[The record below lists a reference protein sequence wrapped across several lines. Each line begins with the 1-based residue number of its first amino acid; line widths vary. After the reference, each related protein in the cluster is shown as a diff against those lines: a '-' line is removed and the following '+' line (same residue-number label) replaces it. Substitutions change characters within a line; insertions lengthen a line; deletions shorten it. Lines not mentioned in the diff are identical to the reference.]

1 MKRILK
7 YLKPYTLAIICVVIL
22 VFFQSQSE
30 LALPDYMSNIVTY
43 GIQFGGIEDTNV
55 MALTKDTY
63 QKVILLSGDENI
75 QEAFEKIEV
84 NSNSK
89 LIEKYP
95 LLSQEDIYVKK
106 EHVNVDL
113 TDELFIISALN
124 NYAIE
129 LPANTTIEQ
138 LLQDEQTKDL
148 IITKIHEATSNLT
161 TENIQQVSLMAVKNE
176 YQLLGM
182 NTFAIQMNY
191 ILKEGGYMLLIAL
204 LCSACA
210 IGGGY
215 LSSKVAISSTKKL
228 RKDVFEKV
236 QNFSTNE
243 YSKFSCASLITRTTN
258 DIQQVQQI
266 IQMMLRIVLFA
277 PMMGIGSLIKVFRYP
292 QMLWILAVCIIIII
306 TIFVITF
313 TITMPKFSKIQKT
326 VDKINLILRE
336 FLDGMLVI
344 RAFNTQKY
352 EEERFNEANKDI
364 TKLNL
369 FVNRVMS
376 SVMPLITFVMNG
388 VTVVIVWVAATQ
400 IDKGVMEIGSMLAFI
415 QYAMHVLMSF
425 MIVAMISIMIP
436 RSAISAKRIFEVLDT
451 DLSIVDPLEPK
462 VLSDNNQIIFDHV
475 SFKYPNAQEDVLTDI
490 NFTADPGETIA
501 FIGSTGSGKSTLI
514 NLIPRFYDV
523 TCGSITIGGIDIR
536 DIKQEDLRAK
546 IGYVPQKGILF
557 SGDIESNLRFA
568 DENASMENINT
579 AIEVSQSKEFID
591 NKPEGIKYSIAQGG
605 TNVSGGQKQRLS
617 IARAITKQPAIYIF
631 DDSFSALDYKTDAA
645 LRQALQKLVDKTN
658 AMVFIVAQRI
668 STIMHADKIIV
679 LDEGKMVGI
688 GKHEELLENCP
699 VYKEIALSQL
709 SKEELA

>member
-1 MKRILK
+1 MKRIIK
-7 YLKPYTLAIICVVIL
+7 YLKPYTLAIICVIIL

-30 LALPDYMSNIVTY
+30 LALPDRMSNIVTY

-55 MALTKDTY
+55 MALTADTY
-63 QKVILLSGDENI
+63 QKVILLSDDENI
-75 QEAFEKIEV
+75 SEAFDKVEA

-95 LLSQEDIYVKK
+95 LLSIEDIYIRKDNI
-106 EHVNVDL
+106 NVDL

-124 NYAIE
+124 NYPQDNIY
-129 LPANTTIEQ
+129 Q
-138 LLQDEQTKDL
+138 LLQDEQTKQK
-148 IITKIHEATSNLT
+148 IINDIHEASSNLT
-161 TENIQQVSLMAVKNE
+161 SDNIKQVALMYIQHE

-182 NTFAIQMNY
+182 NTFAIQMGY

-204 LCSACA
+204 LCSMCA

-215 LSSKVAISSTKKL
+215 LSSKVAIASTKKL

-236 QNFSTNE
+236 QSFSTSE

-266 IQMMLRIVLFA
+266 IQMLLRIVLFA

-292 QMLWILAVCIIIII
+292 QMLWILALCIVIIILVFIM
-306 TIFVITF
+306 TF
-313 TITMPKFSKIQKT
+313 ALTMPKFSKIQKT

-344 RAFNTQKY
+344 RAFNTQEY
-352 EEERFNEANKDI
+352 EEERFDEANKAI
-364 TKLNL
+364 TSLNL

-376 SVMPLITFVMNG
+376 SVMPLITFIMNAI
-388 VTVVIVWVAATQ
+388 TVIIVWVAATQ

-451 DLSIVDPLEPK
+451 ELSITDPKEPK
-462 VLSDNNQIIFDHV
+462 HLNDNKQIIFDHV
-475 SFKYPNAQEDVLTDI
+475 SFKYPNAQDEVLSDI
-490 NFTADPGETIA
+490 SFTVDPGETIA

-514 NLIPRFYDV
+514 NLLPRFYDV
-523 TCGSITIGGIDIR
+523 TSGAITIGGIN
-536 DIKQEDLRAK
+536 IKDVSQKELRSR
-546 IGYVPQKGILF
+546 IGYIPQKAILF

-568 DENASMENINT
+568 DENASMDNINT

-591 NKPEGIKYSIAQGG
+591 SKKEGLKYNIAQGG

-617 IARAITKQPAIYIF
+617 IARAITKQPDIYIF
-631 DDSFSALDYKTDAA
+631 DDSFSALDYKTDVA
-645 LRQALQKLVDKTN
+645 LRQALNKLVEQSH

-679 LDEGKMVGI
+679 LDEGKMAGI
-688 GKHEELLENCP
+688 GTHEQLLKNCP

-709 SKEELA
+709 SLEELE

>member
-1 MKRILK
+1 MKRIIK
-7 YLKPYTLAIICVVIL
+7 YLKPYTLAIICVIIL

-30 LALPDYMSNIVTY
+30 LALPDRMSNIVTY

-55 MALTKDTY
+55 MALTADTY
-63 QKVILLSGDENI
+63 QKVILLSDDENI
-75 QEAFEKIEV
+75 SEAFDKVEA

-95 LLSQEDIYVKK
+95 LLSIEDIYIRKDNI
-106 EHVNVDL
+106 NVDL

-124 NYAIE
+124 NYPQDNIY
-129 LPANTTIEQ
+129 Q
-138 LLQDEQTKDL
+138 LLQDEQTKQK
-148 IITKIHEATSNLT
+148 IINDIYEQSSNLT
-161 TENIQQVSLMAVKNE
+161 NDNIKQVALMYIQHE

-182 NTFAIQMNY
+182 NTFAIQMGY

-204 LCSACA
+204 LCSICA

-215 LSSKVAISSTKKL
+215 LSSKVAIASTKKL

-236 QNFSTNE
+236 QSFSTSE

-266 IQMMLRIVLFA
+266 IQMLLRIVLFA

-292 QMLWILAVCIIIII
+292 QMLWILALCIVIIILVFIM
-306 TIFVITF
+306 TF
-313 TITMPKFSKIQKT
+313 ALTMPKFSKIQKT

-344 RAFNTQKY
+344 RAFNTQEY
-352 EEERFNEANKDI
+352 EEERFDEANKAI
-364 TKLNL
+364 TSLNL

-376 SVMPLITFVMNG
+376 SVMPLITFIMNAI
-388 VTVVIVWVAATQ
+388 TIIIVWVAATQ

-451 DLSIVDPLEPK
+451 ELSITDPKEPK
-462 VLSDNNQIIFDHV
+462 HLNDNKQIIFDHV
-475 SFKYPNAQEDVLTDI
+475 SFKYPNAQDEVLSDI
-490 NFTADPGETIA
+490 SFTVDPGETIA

-514 NLIPRFYDV
+514 NLLPRFYDV
-523 TCGSITIGGIDIR
+523 TSGAITIGGIN
-536 DIKQEDLRAK
+536 IKDVSQRELRSR
-546 IGYVPQKGILF
+546 IGYIPQKAILF

-568 DENASMENINT
+568 DENASMDNINT

-591 NKPEGIKYSIAQGG
+591 SKKEGLKYNIAQGG

-617 IARAITKQPAIYIF
+617 IARAITKQPDIYIF
-631 DDSFSALDYKTDAA
+631 DDSFSALDYKTDVA
-645 LRQALQKLVDKTN
+645 LRQALNKLVEQSH

-679 LDEGKMVGI
+679 LDEGKMAGI
-688 GKHEELLENCP
+688 GTHEQLLKNCP

-709 SKEELA
+709 SLEELE

>member
-1 MKRILK
+1 MKRIIK
-7 YLKPYTLAIICVVIL
+7 YLKPYTLAIICVIIL

-30 LALPDYMSNIVTY
+30 LALPDRMSNIVTY

-55 MALTKDTY
+55 MALTADTY
-63 QKVILLSGDENI
+63 QKVILLSDDENI
-75 QEAFEKIEV
+75 SEAFVKV
-84 NSNSK
+84 QANSNSK

-95 LLSQEDIYVKK
+95 LLSIEDIYVRKDNI
-106 EHVNVDL
+106 NVDL

-124 NYAIE
+124 NYPQDNIY
-129 LPANTTIEQ
+129 Q
-138 LLQDEQTKDL
+138 LLQDEQTKQK
-148 IITKIHEATSNLT
+148 IINDIYEQSSNLT
-161 TENIQQVSLMAVKNE
+161 NDNIKQVALMYIQHE

-182 NTFAIQMNY
+182 NTFAIQMGY

-204 LCSACA
+204 LCSICA

-215 LSSKVAISSTKKL
+215 LSSKVAIASTKKL

-236 QNFSTNE
+236 QSFSTSE

-266 IQMMLRIVLFA
+266 IQMLLRIVLFA

-292 QMLWILAVCIIIII
+292 QMLWILALCIVIIILVFIM
-306 TIFVITF
+306 TF
-313 TITMPKFSKIQKT
+313 ALTMPKFSKIQKT

-352 EEERFNEANKDI
+352 EEERFDEANKTI
-364 TKLNL
+364 TSLNL

-376 SVMPLITFVMNG
+376 SVMPLITFIMNAI
-388 VTVVIVWVAATQ
+388 TIIIVWVAATQ

-451 DLSIVDPLEPK
+451 ELSITDPKEPK
-462 VLSDNNQIIFDHV
+462 HLNDNKQIIFDHV
-475 SFKYPNAQEDVLTDI
+475 SFKYPNAQDEVLSDI
-490 NFTADPGETIA
+490 SFTVDPGETIA

-514 NLIPRFYDV
+514 NLLPRFYDV
-523 TCGSITIGGIDIR
+523 TSGAITIGGIN
-536 DIKQEDLRAK
+536 IKDVSQKELRSR
-546 IGYVPQKGILF
+546 IGYIPQKAILF

-568 DENASMENINT
+568 DENASMDNINT

-591 NKPEGIKYSIAQGG
+591 SKKEGLKYNIAQGG

-617 IARAITKQPAIYIF
+617 IARAITKQPDIYIF
-631 DDSFSALDYKTDAA
+631 DDSFSALDYKTDVA
-645 LRQALQKLVDKTN
+645 LRQALNKLVEQSH

-679 LDEGKMVGI
+679 LDEGKMAGI
-688 GKHEELLENCP
+688 GTHEQLLKNCP

-709 SKEELA
+709 SLEELE

>member
-1 MKRILK
+1 MKRIIK
-7 YLKPYTLAIICVVIL
+7 YLKPYTLAIICVIIL

-30 LALPDYMSNIVTY
+30 LALPDRMSNIVTY

-55 MALTKDTY
+55 MALTADTY
-63 QKVILLSGDENI
+63 QKVILLSDDENI
-75 QEAFEKIEV
+75 SEAFVKV
-84 NSNSK
+84 QANSNSK

-95 LLSQEDIYVKK
+95 LLSIEDIYVRKDNI
-106 EHVNVDL
+106 NVDL

-124 NYAIE
+124 NYPQDNIY
-129 LPANTTIEQ
+129 Q
-138 LLQDEQTKDL
+138 LLQDEQTKQK
-148 IITKIHEATSNLT
+148 IINDIYEQSSNLT
-161 TENIQQVSLMAVKNE
+161 NDNIKQVALMYIQHE

-182 NTFAIQMNY
+182 NTFAIQMGY

-204 LCSACA
+204 LCSICA

-215 LSSKVAISSTKKL
+215 LSSKVAIASTKKL

-236 QNFSTNE
+236 QSFSTSE

-266 IQMMLRIVLFA
+266 IQMLLRIVLFA

-292 QMLWILAVCIIIII
+292 QMLWILALCIVIIILVFIM
-306 TIFVITF
+306 TF
-313 TITMPKFSKIQKT
+313 ALTMPKFSKIQKT

-344 RAFNTQKY
+344 RAFNTQEY
-352 EEERFNEANKDI
+352 EEERFDEANKAI
-364 TKLNL
+364 TSLNL

-376 SVMPLITFVMNG
+376 SVMPLITFIMNAI
-388 VTVVIVWVAATQ
+388 TVIIVWVAATQ

-451 DLSIVDPLEPK
+451 ELSITDPKEPK
-462 VLSDNNQIIFDHV
+462 HLNDNKQIIFDHV
-475 SFKYPNAQEDVLTDI
+475 SFKYPNAQDEVLSDI
-490 NFTADPGETIA
+490 SFTVDPGETIA

-514 NLIPRFYDV
+514 NLLPRFYDV
-523 TCGSITIGGIDIR
+523 TSGAITIGGIN
-536 DIKQEDLRAK
+536 IKDVSQRELRSR
-546 IGYVPQKGILF
+546 IGYIPQKAILF

-568 DENASMENINT
+568 DENASMDNINT

-591 NKPEGIKYSIAQGG
+591 SKKEGLKYNIAQGG

-617 IARAITKQPAIYIF
+617 IARAITKQPDIYIF
-631 DDSFSALDYKTDAA
+631 DDSFSALDYKTDVA
-645 LRQALQKLVDKTN
+645 LRQALNKLVEQSH

-679 LDEGKMVGI
+679 LDEGKMAGI
-688 GKHEELLENCP
+688 GTHEQLLKNCP

-709 SKEELA
+709 SLEELE

>member
-1 MKRILK
+1 MKRIIK
-7 YLKPYTLAIICVVIL
+7 YLKPYTLAIICVIIL

-30 LALPDYMSNIVTY
+30 LALPDRMSNIVTY

-55 MALTKDTY
+55 MALTADTY
-63 QKVILLSGDENI
+63 QKVILLSDDENI
-75 QEAFEKIEV
+75 SEAFVKV
-84 NSNSK
+84 QANSNSK

-95 LLSQEDIYVKK
+95 LLSIEDIYVRKDNI
-106 EHVNVDL
+106 NVDL

-124 NYAIE
+124 NYPQDNIY
-129 LPANTTIEQ
+129 Q
-138 LLQDEQTKDL
+138 LLQDEQTKQK
-148 IITKIHEATSNLT
+148 IINDIYEQSSNLT
-161 TENIQQVSLMAVKNE
+161 NDNIKQVALMYIQHE

-182 NTFAIQMNY
+182 NTFAIQMGY

-204 LCSACA
+204 LCSICA

-215 LSSKVAISSTKKL
+215 LSSKVAIASTKKL

-236 QNFSTNE
+236 QSFSTSE

-266 IQMMLRIVLFA
+266 IQMLLRIVLFA

-292 QMLWILAVCIIIII
+292 QMLWILALCIVIIILVFIM
-306 TIFVITF
+306 TF
-313 TITMPKFSKIQKT
+313 ALTMPKFSKIQKT

-344 RAFNTQKY
+344 RAFNTQEY
-352 EEERFNEANKDI
+352 EEERFDEANKAI
-364 TKLNL
+364 TSLNL

-376 SVMPLITFVMNG
+376 SVMPLITFIMNAI
-388 VTVVIVWVAATQ
+388 TVIIVWVAATQ

-451 DLSIVDPLEPK
+451 ELSITDPKEPK
-462 VLSDNNQIIFDHV
+462 HLNDNKQIIFDHV
-475 SFKYPNAQEDVLTDI
+475 SFKYPNAQDEVLSDI
-490 NFTADPGETIA
+490 SFTVDPGETIA

-514 NLIPRFYDV
+514 NLLPRFYDV
-523 TCGSITIGGIDIR
+523 TSGAINIGGIN
-536 DIKQEDLRAK
+536 IKDVSQKELRSR
-546 IGYVPQKGILF
+546 IGYIPQKAILF

-568 DENASMENINT
+568 DENASMDNINT

-591 NKPEGIKYSIAQGG
+591 SKKEGLKYNIAQGG

-617 IARAITKQPAIYIF
+617 IARAITKQPDIYIF
-631 DDSFSALDYKTDAA
+631 DDSFSALDYKTDVA
-645 LRQALQKLVDKTN
+645 LRQALNKLVEQSH

-679 LDEGKMVGI
+679 LDEGKMAGI
-688 GKHEELLENCP
+688 GTHEQLLKNCP

-709 SKEELA
+709 SLEELE

>member
-1 MKRILK
+1 MKRIIK
-7 YLKPYTLAIICVVIL
+7 YLKPYTLAIICVIIL

-30 LALPDYMSNIVTY
+30 LALPDRMSNIVTY

-55 MALTKDTY
+55 MALTADTY
-63 QKVILLSGDENI
+63 QKVILLSDDENI
-75 QEAFEKIEV
+75 SEAFDKVEA

-95 LLSQEDIYVKK
+95 LLSIEDIYVRKDNI
-106 EHVNVDL
+106 NVDL

-124 NYAIE
+124 NYPQDNIY
-129 LPANTTIEQ
+129 Q
-138 LLQDEQTKDL
+138 LLQDEQTKQK
-148 IITKIHEATSNLT
+148 IINDIYEQSSNLT
-161 TENIQQVSLMAVKNE
+161 NDNIKQVALMYIQHE

-182 NTFAIQMNY
+182 NTFAIQMGY

-204 LCSACA
+204 LCSMCA

-215 LSSKVAISSTKKL
+215 LSSKVAIASTKKL

-236 QNFSTNE
+236 QSFSTSE

-266 IQMMLRIVLFA
+266 IQMLLRIVLFA

-292 QMLWILAVCIIIII
+292 QMLWILALCIVIIILVFIM
-306 TIFVITF
+306 TF
-313 TITMPKFSKIQKT
+313 ALTMPKFSKIQKT

-344 RAFNTQKY
+344 RAFNTQEY
-352 EEERFNEANKDI
+352 EEERFDEANKAI
-364 TKLNL
+364 TSLNL

-376 SVMPLITFVMNG
+376 SVMPLITFIMNAI
-388 VTVVIVWVAATQ
+388 TIIIVWVAATQ

-451 DLSIVDPLEPK
+451 ELSITDPKEPK
-462 VLSDNNQIIFDHV
+462 HLNDNKQIIFDHV
-475 SFKYPNAQEDVLTDI
+475 SFKYPNAQDEVLSDI
-490 NFTADPGETIA
+490 SFTVDPGETIA

-514 NLIPRFYDV
+514 NLLPRFYDV
-523 TCGSITIGGIDIR
+523 TSGAITIGGIN
-536 DIKQEDLRAK
+536 IKDVSQRELRSR
-546 IGYVPQKGILF
+546 IGYIPQKAILF

-568 DENASMENINT
+568 DENASMDNINT

-591 NKPEGIKYSIAQGG
+591 SKKEGLKYNIAQGG

-617 IARAITKQPAIYIF
+617 IARAITKQPDIYIF
-631 DDSFSALDYKTDAA
+631 DDSFSALDYKTDVA
-645 LRQALQKLVDKTN
+645 LRQALNKLVEQSH

-679 LDEGKMVGI
+679 LDEGKMAGI
-688 GKHEELLENCP
+688 GTHEQLLKNCP

-709 SKEELA
+709 SLEELE

>member
-1 MKRILK
+1 MKRIIK
-7 YLKPYTLAIICVVIL
+7 YLKPYTLAIICVIIL

-30 LALPDYMSNIVTY
+30 LALPDRMSNIVTY
-43 GIQFGGIEDTNV
+43 GIQFDGIEDTNV
-55 MALTKDTY
+55 MALTADTY
-63 QKVILLSGDENI
+63 QKVILLSDDENI
-75 QEAFEKIEV
+75 SEAFDKVEA

-95 LLSQEDIYVKK
+95 LLSIEDIYIRKDNI
-106 EHVNVDL
+106 NVDL

-124 NYAIE
+124 NYPQDNIY
-129 LPANTTIEQ
+129 Q
-138 LLQDEQTKDL
+138 LLQDEQTKQK
-148 IITKIHEATSNLT
+148 IINDIYEQSSNLT
-161 TENIQQVSLMAVKNE
+161 NDNIKQVALMYIQHE

-182 NTFAIQMNY
+182 NTFAIQMGY

-204 LCSACA
+204 LCSICA

-215 LSSKVAISSTKKL
+215 LSSKVAIASTKKL

-236 QNFSTNE
+236 QSFSTSE

-266 IQMMLRIVLFA
+266 IQMLLRIVLFA

-292 QMLWILAVCIIIII
+292 QMLWILALCIVIIILVFIM
-306 TIFVITF
+306 TF
-313 TITMPKFSKIQKT
+313 ALTMPKFSKIQKT

-344 RAFNTQKY
+344 RAFNTQEY
-352 EEERFNEANKDI
+352 EEERFDEANKAI
-364 TKLNL
+364 TSLNL

-376 SVMPLITFVMNG
+376 SVMPLITFIMNAI
-388 VTVVIVWVAATQ
+388 TIIIVWVAATQ

-451 DLSIVDPLEPK
+451 ELSITDPKEPK
-462 VLSDNNQIIFDHV
+462 HLNDNKQIIFDHV
-475 SFKYPNAQEDVLTDI
+475 SFKYPNAQDEVLSDI
-490 NFTADPGETIA
+490 SFTVDPGETIA

-514 NLIPRFYDV
+514 NLLPRFYDV
-523 TCGSITIGGIDIR
+523 TSGAITIGGIN
-536 DIKQEDLRAK
+536 IKDVSQKELRSR
-546 IGYVPQKGILF
+546 IGYIPQKAILF

-568 DENASMENINT
+568 DENASMDNINT

-591 NKPEGIKYSIAQGG
+591 SKKEGLKYNIAQGG

-617 IARAITKQPAIYIF
+617 IARAITKQPDIYIF
-631 DDSFSALDYKTDAA
+631 DDSFSALDYKTDVA
-645 LRQALQKLVDKTN
+645 LRQALNKLVEQSH

-679 LDEGKMVGI
+679 LDEGKMAGI
-688 GKHEELLENCP
+688 GTHEQLLKNCP

-709 SKEELA
+709 SLEELE

>member
-1 MKRILK
+1 MKRIIK
-7 YLKPYTLAIICVVIL
+7 YLKPYTLAIICVIIL

-30 LALPDYMSNIVTY
+30 LALPDRMSNIVTY

-55 MALTKDTY
+55 MALTADTY
-63 QKVILLSGDENI
+63 QKVILLSDDENI
-75 QEAFEKIEV
+75 SEAFDKVEA

-95 LLSQEDIYVKK
+95 LLSIEDIYIRKDNI
-106 EHVNVDL
+106 NVDL

-124 NYAIE
+124 NYPQDNIY
-129 LPANTTIEQ
+129 Q
-138 LLQDEQTKDL
+138 LLQDEQTKQKFIND
-148 IITKIHEATSNLT
+148 IHEASSNLT
-161 TENIQQVSLMAVKNE
+161 SDNIKQVALMYIQHE

-182 NTFAIQMNY
+182 NTFAIQMGY

-204 LCSACA
+204 LCSICA

-215 LSSKVAISSTKKL
+215 LSSKVAIASTKKL

-236 QNFSTNE
+236 QSFSTSE

-266 IQMMLRIVLFA
+266 IQMLLRIVLFA

-292 QMLWILAVCIIIII
+292 QMLWILALCIFIIIL
-306 TIFVITF
+306 IFIMTF
-313 TITMPKFSKIQKT
+313 ALTMPKFSKIQKT

-344 RAFNTQKY
+344 RAFNTQEY
-352 EEERFNEANKDI
+352 EEERFDEANKAI
-364 TKLNL
+364 TSLNL

-376 SVMPLITFVMNG
+376 SVMPLITLIMNAI
-388 VTVVIVWVAATQ
+388 TVIIVWVAATQ

-451 DLSIVDPLEPK
+451 EFSIKDPKEPK
-462 VLSDNNQIIFDHV
+462 HLNDNKQIIFDHV
-475 SFKYPNAQEDVLTDI
+475 SFKYPNAQDEVLSDI
-490 NFTADPGETIA
+490 SFTVDPGETIA

-514 NLIPRFYDV
+514 NLLPRFYDV
-523 TCGSITIGGIDIR
+523 TSGAITIGGIN
-536 DIKQEDLRAK
+536 IKDVSQKELRSR
-546 IGYVPQKGILF
+546 IGYIPQKAVLF

-568 DENASMENINT
+568 DENASMDNINT

-591 NKPEGIKYSIAQGG
+591 SKKEGLKYNIAQGG

-617 IARAITKQPAIYIF
+617 IARAITKQPDIYIF
-631 DDSFSALDYKTDAA
+631 DDSFSALDYKTDVA
-645 LRQALQKLVDKTN
+645 LRQALNKLVEQSH

-679 LDEGKMVGI
+679 LDEGKMAGI
-688 GKHEELLENCP
+688 GTHEQLLKNCP

-709 SKEELA
+709 SLEELE

>member
-1 MKRILK
+1 MKRIIK
-7 YLKPYTLAIICVVIL
+7 YLKPYTLAIICVIIL

-30 LALPDYMSNIVTY
+30 LALPDRMSNIVTY

-55 MALTKDTY
+55 MALTADTY
-63 QKVILLSGDENI
+63 QKVILLSDDENI
-75 QEAFEKIEV
+75 SEAFDKVEA

-95 LLSQEDIYVKK
+95 LLSIEDIYIRKDNI
-106 EHVNVDL
+106 NVDL

-124 NYAIE
+124 NYPQDNIY
-129 LPANTTIEQ
+129 Q
-138 LLQDEQTKDL
+138 LLQDEQTKQK
-148 IITKIHEATSNLT
+148 IINDIYEQSSNLT
-161 TENIQQVSLMAVKNE
+161 NDNIKQVALMYIQHE

-182 NTFAIQMNY
+182 NTFAIQMGY

-204 LCSACA
+204 LCSMCA

-215 LSSKVAISSTKKL
+215 LSSKVAIASTKKL

-236 QNFSTNE
+236 QSFSTSE

-266 IQMMLRIVLFA
+266 IQMLLRIVLFA

-292 QMLWILAVCIIIII
+292 QMLWILALCIVIIILVFIM
-306 TIFVITF
+306 TF
-313 TITMPKFSKIQKT
+313 ALTMPKFSKIQKT

-344 RAFNTQKY
+344 RAFNTQEY
-352 EEERFNEANKDI
+352 EEERFDEANKAI
-364 TKLNL
+364 TSLNL

-376 SVMPLITFVMNG
+376 SVMPLITFIMNAI
-388 VTVVIVWVAATQ
+388 TIIIVWVAATQ

-451 DLSIVDPLEPK
+451 ELSITDPKEPK
-462 VLSDNNQIIFDHV
+462 HLNDNKQIIFDHV
-475 SFKYPNAQEDVLTDI
+475 SFKYPNAQDEVLSDI
-490 NFTADPGETIA
+490 SFTVDPGETIA

-514 NLIPRFYDV
+514 NLLPRFYDV
-523 TCGSITIGGIDIR
+523 TSGAITIGGIN
-536 DIKQEDLRAK
+536 IKDVSQKELRSR
-546 IGYVPQKGILF
+546 IGYIPQKAILF

-568 DENASMENINT
+568 DENASMDNINL

-591 NKPEGIKYSIAQGG
+591 SKKEGLKYNIAQGG

-617 IARAITKQPAIYIF
+617 IARAITKQPDIYIF
-631 DDSFSALDYKTDAA
+631 DDSFSALDYKTDVA
-645 LRQALQKLVDKTN
+645 LRQALNKLVEQSH

-679 LDEGKMVGI
+679 LDEGKMAGI
-688 GKHEELLENCP
+688 GTHEQLLKNCP

-709 SKEELA
+709 SLEELE

>member
-1 MKRILK
+1 MKRIIK
-7 YLKPYTLAIICVVIL
+7 YLKPYTLAIICVIIL

-30 LALPDYMSNIVTY
+30 LALPDRMSNIVTY

-55 MALTKDTY
+55 MALTADTY
-63 QKVILLSGDENI
+63 QKVILLSDDENI
-75 QEAFEKIEV
+75 SEAFVKV
-84 NSNSK
+84 QANSNSK

-95 LLSQEDIYVKK
+95 LLSIEDIYVRKDNI
-106 EHVNVDL
+106 NVDL

-124 NYAIE
+124 NYPQDNIY
-129 LPANTTIEQ
+129 Q
-138 LLQDEQTKDL
+138 LLQDEQTKQK
-148 IITKIHEATSNLT
+148 IINDIHEASSNLT
-161 TENIQQVSLMAVKNE
+161 SDNIKQVALMYIQHE

-182 NTFAIQMNY
+182 NTFAIQMGY

-204 LCSACA
+204 LCSICA

-215 LSSKVAISSTKKL
+215 LSSKVAIASTKKL

-236 QNFSTNE
+236 QSFSTSE

-266 IQMMLRIVLFA
+266 IQMLLRIVLFA

-292 QMLWILAVCIIIII
+292 QMLWILALCIVIIILVFIM
-306 TIFVITF
+306 TF
-313 TITMPKFSKIQKT
+313 ALTMPKFSKIQKT

-344 RAFNTQKY
+344 RAFNTQEY
-352 EEERFNEANKDI
+352 EEERFDEANKAI
-364 TKLNL
+364 TSLNL

-376 SVMPLITFVMNG
+376 SVMPLITFIMNAI
-388 VTVVIVWVAATQ
+388 TIIIVWVAATQ

-451 DLSIVDPLEPK
+451 ELSITDSKEPK
-462 VLSDNNQIIFDHV
+462 HLNDNKQIIFDHV
-475 SFKYPNAQEDVLTDI
+475 SFKYPNAQDEVLSDI
-490 NFTADPGETIA
+490 SFTVDPGETIA

-514 NLIPRFYDV
+514 NLLPRFYDV
-523 TCGSITIGGIDIR
+523 TSGAITIGGIN
-536 DIKQEDLRAK
+536 IKDVSQKELRSR
-546 IGYVPQKGILF
+546 IGYIPQKAILF

-568 DENASMENINT
+568 DENASMDNINT

-591 NKPEGIKYSIAQGG
+591 SKKEGLKYNIAQGG

-617 IARAITKQPAIYIF
+617 IARAITKQPDIYIF
-631 DDSFSALDYKTDAA
+631 DDSFSALDYKTDVA
-645 LRQALQKLVDKTN
+645 LRQALNKLVEQSH

-679 LDEGKMVGI
+679 LDEGKMAGI
-688 GKHEELLENCP
+688 GTHEQLLKNCP

-709 SKEELA
+709 SLEELE

>member
-1 MKRILK
+1 MKRIIK
-7 YLKPYTLAIICVVIL
+7 YLKPYTLAIICVIIL

-30 LALPDYMSNIVTY
+30 LALPDRMSNIVTY

-55 MALTKDTY
+55 MALTADTY
-63 QKVILLSGDENI
+63 QKVILLSDDENI
-75 QEAFEKIEV
+75 SEAFDKVEA

-95 LLSQEDIYVKK
+95 LLSIEDIYIRKDNI
-106 EHVNVDL
+106 NVDL

-124 NYAIE
+124 NYPQDNIY
-129 LPANTTIEQ
+129 Q
-138 LLQDEQTKDL
+138 LLQDEQTKQK
-148 IITKIHEATSNLT
+148 IINDIHEASSNLT
-161 TENIQQVSLMAVKNE
+161 SDNIKQVALMYIQHE

-182 NTFAIQMNY
+182 NTFAIQMGY

-204 LCSACA
+204 LCSMCA

-215 LSSKVAISSTKKL
+215 LSSKVAIASTKKL

-236 QNFSTNE
+236 QSFSTSE

-266 IQMMLRIVLFA
+266 IQMLLRIVLFA

-292 QMLWILAVCIIIII
+292 QMLWILALCIVIIILVFIM
-306 TIFVITF
+306 TF
-313 TITMPKFSKIQKT
+313 ALTMPKFSKIQKT

-352 EEERFNEANKDI
+352 EEDRFDEANKTI
-364 TKLNL
+364 TSLNL

-376 SVMPLITFVMNG
+376 SVMPLITFIMNAI
-388 VTVVIVWVAATQ
+388 TVIIVWVAATQ

-451 DLSIVDPLEPK
+451 ELSIKDPKEPK
-462 VLSDNNQIIFDHV
+462 HLNDNKQIIFDHV
-475 SFKYPNAQEDVLTDI
+475 SFKYPNAQDEVLSDI
-490 NFTADPGETIA
+490 SFTVDPGETIA

-514 NLIPRFYDV
+514 NLLPRFYDV
-523 TCGSITIGGIDIR
+523 TSGSITIGGIN
-536 DIKQEDLRAK
+536 IKDVSQKELRSR
-546 IGYVPQKGILF
+546 IGYIPQKAILF

-568 DENASMENINT
+568 DENASMDNINT

-591 NKPEGIKYSIAQGG
+591 SKKEGIKYNIAQGG

-617 IARAITKQPAIYIF
+617 IARAITKQPDIYIF
-631 DDSFSALDYKTDAA
+631 DDSFSALDYKTDVA
-645 LRQALQKLVDKTN
+645 LRQALNKLVEQSH

-679 LDEGKMVGI
+679 LDEGKMAGI
-688 GKHEELLENCP
+688 GTHEQLLKNCP

-709 SKEELA
+709 SLEELE

>member
-1 MKRILK
+1 
-7 YLKPYTLAIICVVIL
+7 
-22 VFFQSQSE
+22 
-30 LALPDYMSNIVTY
+30 MSNIVTY

-55 MALTKDTY
+55 MALTADTY
-63 QKVILLSGDENI
+63 QKVILLSDDENI
-75 QEAFEKIEV
+75 SEAFVKV
-84 NSNSK
+84 QANSNSK

-95 LLSQEDIYVKK
+95 LLSIEDIYVRKDNI
-106 EHVNVDL
+106 NVDL

-124 NYAIE
+124 NYPQDNIY
-129 LPANTTIEQ
+129 Q
-138 LLQDEQTKDL
+138 LLQDEQTKQK
-148 IITKIHEATSNLT
+148 IINDIYEQSSNLT
-161 TENIQQVSLMAVKNE
+161 NDNIKQVALMYIQHE

-182 NTFAIQMNY
+182 NTFAIQMGY

-204 LCSACA
+204 LCSICA

-215 LSSKVAISSTKKL
+215 LSSKVAIASTKKL

-236 QNFSTNE
+236 QSFSTSE

-266 IQMMLRIVLFA
+266 IQMLLRIVLFA

-292 QMLWILAVCIIIII
+292 QMLWILALCIVIIILVFIM
-306 TIFVITF
+306 TF
-313 TITMPKFSKIQKT
+313 ALTMPKFSKIQKT

-352 EEERFNEANKDI
+352 EEERFDEANKTI
-364 TKLNL
+364 TSLNL

-376 SVMPLITFVMNG
+376 SVMPLISFIMNAI
-388 VTVVIVWVAATQ
+388 TIIIVWVAATQ

-451 DLSIVDPLEPK
+451 ELSITDPKEPK
-462 VLSDNNQIIFDHV
+462 HLNDNKQIIFDHV
-475 SFKYPNAQEDVLTDI
+475 SFKYPNAQDEVLSDI
-490 NFTADPGETIA
+490 SFTVDPGETIA

-514 NLIPRFYDV
+514 NLLPRFYDV
-523 TCGSITIGGIDIR
+523 TSGAITIGGIN
-536 DIKQEDLRAK
+536 IKDVSQKELRSR
-546 IGYVPQKGILF
+546 IGYIPQKAILF

-568 DENASMENINT
+568 DENASMDNINT

-591 NKPEGIKYSIAQGG
+591 SKKEGLKYNIAQGG

-617 IARAITKQPAIYIF
+617 IARAITKQPDIYIF
-631 DDSFSALDYKTDAA
+631 DDSFSALDYKTDVA
-645 LRQALQKLVDKTN
+645 LRQALNKLVEQSH

-679 LDEGKMVGI
+679 LDEGKMAGI
-688 GKHEELLENCP
+688 GTHEQLLKNCP

-709 SKEELA
+709 SLEELE

>member
-1 MKRILK
+1 MKRIIK
-7 YLKPYTLAIICVVIL
+7 YLKPYTLAIICVIIL

-30 LALPDYMSNIVTY
+30 LALPDRMSNIVTY

-55 MALTKDTY
+55 MALTADTY
-63 QKVILLSGDENI
+63 QKVILLSDDENI
-75 QEAFEKIEV
+75 SEAFVKV
-84 NSNSK
+84 QANSNSK

-95 LLSQEDIYVKK
+95 LLSIEDIYVRKDNI
-106 EHVNVDL
+106 NVDL

-124 NYAIE
+124 NYPQDNIY
-129 LPANTTIEQ
+129 Q
-138 LLQDEQTKDL
+138 LLQDEQTKQK
-148 IITKIHEATSNLT
+148 IINDIYEQSSNLT
-161 TENIQQVSLMAVKNE
+161 NDNIKQVALMYIQHE

-182 NTFAIQMNY
+182 NTFAIQMGY

-204 LCSACA
+204 LCSMCA

-215 LSSKVAISSTKKL
+215 LSSKVAIASTKKL

-236 QNFSTNE
+236 QSFSTSE

-266 IQMMLRIVLFA
+266 IQMLLRIVLFA

-292 QMLWILAVCIIIII
+292 QMLWILALCIVIIILVFIM
-306 TIFVITF
+306 TF
-313 TITMPKFSKIQKT
+313 ALTMPKFSKIQKT

-344 RAFNTQKY
+344 RAFNTQEY
-352 EEERFNEANKDI
+352 EEERFDEANKAI
-364 TKLNL
+364 TSLNL

-376 SVMPLITFVMNG
+376 SVMPLITFIMNAI
-388 VTVVIVWVAATQ
+388 TIIIVWVAATQ

-451 DLSIVDPLEPK
+451 ELSIKDPKEPK
-462 VLSDNNQIIFDHV
+462 HLNDNKQIIFDHV
-475 SFKYPNAQEDVLTDI
+475 SFKYPNAQDEVLSDI
-490 NFTADPGETIA
+490 SFTVDPGETIA

-514 NLIPRFYDV
+514 NLLPRFYDV
-523 TCGSITIGGIDIR
+523 TSGAITIGGIN
-536 DIKQEDLRAK
+536 IKDVSQKELRSR
-546 IGYVPQKGILF
+546 IGYIPQKAILF

-568 DENASMENINT
+568 DENASMDNINT

-591 NKPEGIKYSIAQGG
+591 SKKEGLKYNIAQGG

-617 IARAITKQPAIYIF
+617 IARAITKQPDIYIF
-631 DDSFSALDYKTDAA
+631 DDSFSALDYKTDVA
-645 LRQALQKLVDKTN
+645 LRQALNKLVEQSH

-679 LDEGKMVGI
+679 LDEGKMAGI
-688 GKHEELLENCP
+688 GTHEQLLKNCP

-709 SKEELA
+709 SLEELE

>member
-1 MKRILK
+1 MKRIIK
-7 YLKPYTLAIICVVIL
+7 YLKPYTLAIICVIIL

-30 LALPDYMSNIVTY
+30 LALPDRMSNIVTY

-55 MALTKDTY
+55 MALTADTY
-63 QKVILLSGDENI
+63 QKVILLSDDENI
-75 QEAFEKIEV
+75 SEAFVKV
-84 NSNSK
+84 QANSNSK

-95 LLSQEDIYVKK
+95 LLSIEDIYVRKDNI
-106 EHVNVDL
+106 NVDL

-124 NYAIE
+124 NYPQDNIY
-129 LPANTTIEQ
+129 Q
-138 LLQDEQTKDL
+138 LLQDEQTKQK
-148 IITKIHEATSNLT
+148 IINDIYEQSSNLT
-161 TENIQQVSLMAVKNE
+161 NDNIKQVALMYIQHE

-182 NTFAIQMNY
+182 NTFAIQMGY

-204 LCSACA
+204 LCSMCA

-215 LSSKVAISSTKKL
+215 LSSKVAIASTKKL

-236 QNFSTNE
+236 QSFSTSE

-266 IQMMLRIVLFA
+266 IQMLLRIVLFA

-292 QMLWILAVCIIIII
+292 QMLWILALCIVIIILVFIM
-306 TIFVITF
+306 TF
-313 TITMPKFSKIQKT
+313 ALTMPKFSKIQKT

-344 RAFNTQKY
+344 RAFNTQEY
-352 EEERFNEANKDI
+352 EEERFDEANKAI
-364 TKLNL
+364 TSLNL

-376 SVMPLITFVMNG
+376 SVMPLITFIMNAI
-388 VTVVIVWVAATQ
+388 TVIIVWVAATQ

-451 DLSIVDPLEPK
+451 ELSITDPKEPK
-462 VLSDNNQIIFDHV
+462 HLNDNKQIIFDHV
-475 SFKYPNAQEDVLTDI
+475 SFKYPNAQDEVLSDI
-490 NFTADPGETIA
+490 SFTVDPGETIA

-514 NLIPRFYDV
+514 NLLPRFYDV
-523 TCGSITIGGIDIR
+523 TSGSITIGGIN
-536 DIKQEDLRAK
+536 IKDVSQKELRSR
-546 IGYVPQKGILF
+546 IGYIPQKAILF

-568 DENASMENINT
+568 DENASMDNINT

-591 NKPEGIKYSIAQGG
+591 SKKEGLKYNIAQGG

-617 IARAITKQPAIYIF
+617 IARAITKQPDIYIF
-631 DDSFSALDYKTDAA
+631 DDSFSALDYKTDVA
-645 LRQALQKLVDKTN
+645 LRQALNKLVEQSH

-679 LDEGKMVGI
+679 LDEGKMAGI
-688 GKHEELLENCP
+688 GTHEQLLKNCP

-709 SKEELA
+709 SLEELE

>member
-1 MKRILK
+1 MKRIIK
-7 YLKPYTLAIICVVIL
+7 YLKPYTLAIICVIIL

-30 LALPDYMSNIVTY
+30 LALPDRMSNIVTY

-55 MALTKDTY
+55 MALTADTY
-63 QKVILLSGDENI
+63 QKVILLSDDENI
-75 QEAFEKIEV
+75 SEAFDKVEA

-95 LLSQEDIYVKK
+95 LLSIEDIYIRKDNI
-106 EHVNVDL
+106 NVDL

-124 NYAIE
+124 NYPQDNIY
-129 LPANTTIEQ
+129 Q
-138 LLQDEQTKDL
+138 LLQDEQTKQK
-148 IITKIHEATSNLT
+148 IINDIYEQSSNLT
-161 TENIQQVSLMAVKNE
+161 NDNIKQVALMYIQHE

-182 NTFAIQMNY
+182 NTFAIQMGY

-204 LCSACA
+204 LCSMCA

-215 LSSKVAISSTKKL
+215 LSSKVAIASTKKL

-236 QNFSTNE
+236 QSFSTSE

-266 IQMMLRIVLFA
+266 IQMLLRIVLFA

-292 QMLWILAVCIIIII
+292 QMLWILALCIVVIILVFIM
-306 TIFVITF
+306 TF
-313 TITMPKFSKIQKT
+313 ALTMPKFSKIQKT

-344 RAFNTQKY
+344 RAFNTQEY
-352 EEERFNEANKDI
+352 EEERFDEANKAI
-364 TKLNL
+364 TSLNL

-376 SVMPLITFVMNG
+376 SVMPLITFIMNAI
-388 VTVVIVWVAATQ
+388 TVIIVWVAATQ

-451 DLSIVDPLEPK
+451 ELSIKDPKEPK
-462 VLSDNNQIIFDHV
+462 HLNDNKQIIFDHV
-475 SFKYPNAQEDVLTDI
+475 SFKYPNAQDEVLSDI
-490 NFTADPGETIA
+490 SFTVDPGETIA

-514 NLIPRFYDV
+514 NLLPRFYDV
-523 TCGSITIGGIDIR
+523 TSGAITIGGIN
-536 DIKQEDLRAK
+536 IKDVSQKELRSR
-546 IGYVPQKGILF
+546 IGYIPQKAILF

-568 DENASMENINT
+568 DENASMDNINT

-591 NKPEGIKYSIAQGG
+591 SKKEGLKYNIAQGG

-617 IARAITKQPAIYIF
+617 IARAITKQPDIYIF
-631 DDSFSALDYKTDAA
+631 DDSFSALDYKTDVA
-645 LRQALQKLVDKTN
+645 LRQALNKLVEQSH

-679 LDEGKMVGI
+679 LDEGKMAGI
-688 GKHEELLENCP
+688 GTHEQLLKNCP

-709 SKEELA
+709 SLEELE

>member
-1 MKRILK
+1 MKRIIK
-7 YLKPYTLAIICVVIL
+7 YLKPYTLAIICVIIL

-30 LALPDYMSNIVTY
+30 LALPDRMSNIVTY

-55 MALTKDTY
+55 MALTADTY
-63 QKVILLSGDENI
+63 QKVILLSDDENI
-75 QEAFEKIEV
+75 SEAFVKV
-84 NSNSK
+84 QANSNSK

-95 LLSQEDIYVKK
+95 LLSIEDIYVRKDNI
-106 EHVNVDL
+106 NVDL

-124 NYAIE
+124 NYPQDNIYQ
-129 LPANTTIEQ
+129 I
-138 LLQDEQTKDL
+138 LQDEQTKQK
-148 IITKIHEATSNLT
+148 IINDIYEQSSNLT
-161 TENIQQVSLMAVKNE
+161 NDNIKQVALMYIQHE

-182 NTFAIQMNY
+182 NTFAIQMGY

-204 LCSACA
+204 LCSICA

-215 LSSKVAISSTKKL
+215 LSSKVAIASTKKL

-236 QNFSTNE
+236 QSFSTSE

-266 IQMMLRIVLFA
+266 IQMLLRIVLFA

-292 QMLWILAVCIIIII
+292 QMLWILALCIVIIILVFIM
-306 TIFVITF
+306 TF
-313 TITMPKFSKIQKT
+313 ALTMPKFSKIQKT

-344 RAFNTQKY
+344 RAFNTQEY
-352 EEERFNEANKDI
+352 EEERFDEANKAI
-364 TKLNL
+364 TSLNL

-376 SVMPLITFVMNG
+376 SVMPLITFIMNAI
-388 VTVVIVWVAATQ
+388 TIIIVWVAATQ

-451 DLSIVDPLEPK
+451 ELSITDPKEPK
-462 VLSDNNQIIFDHV
+462 HLNDNKQIIFDHV
-475 SFKYPNAQEDVLTDI
+475 SFKYPNAQDEVLSDI
-490 NFTADPGETIA
+490 SFTVDPGETIA

-514 NLIPRFYDV
+514 NLLPRFYDV
-523 TCGSITIGGIDIR
+523 TSGAITIGGIN
-536 DIKQEDLRAK
+536 IKDVSQKELRSR
-546 IGYVPQKGILF
+546 IGYIPQKAILF

-568 DENASMENINT
+568 DENASMDNINT

-591 NKPEGIKYSIAQGG
+591 SKKEGLKYNIAQGG

-617 IARAITKQPAIYIF
+617 IARAITKQPDIYIF
-631 DDSFSALDYKTDAA
+631 DDSFSALDYKTDVA
-645 LRQALQKLVDKTN
+645 LRQALNKLVEQSH

-679 LDEGKMVGI
+679 LDEGKMAGI
-688 GKHEELLENCP
+688 GTHEQLLKNCP

-709 SKEELA
+709 SLEELE

>member
-1 MKRILK
+1 MKRIIK
-7 YLKPYTLAIICVVIL
+7 YLKPYTLAIICVIIL

-30 LALPDYMSNIVTY
+30 LALPDRMSNIVTY

-55 MALTKDTY
+55 MALTADTY
-63 QKVILLSGDENI
+63 QKVILLSDDENI
-75 QEAFEKIEV
+75 SEAFVKV
-84 NSNSK
+84 QANSNSK

-95 LLSQEDIYVKK
+95 LLSIEDIYVRKDNI
-106 EHVNVDL
+106 NVDL

-124 NYAIE
+124 NYPQDNIY
-129 LPANTTIEQ
+129 Q
-138 LLQDEQTKDL
+138 LLQDEQTKQK
-148 IITKIHEATSNLT
+148 IINDIYEQSSNLT
-161 TENIQQVSLMAVKNE
+161 NDNIKQVALMYIQHE

-182 NTFAIQMNY
+182 NTFAIQMGY

-204 LCSACA
+204 LCSMCA

-215 LSSKVAISSTKKL
+215 LSSKVAIASTKKL

-236 QNFSTNE
+236 QSFSTSE

-266 IQMMLRIVLFA
+266 IQMLLRIVLFA

-292 QMLWILAVCIIIII
+292 QMLWILALCIVIIILVFIM
-306 TIFVITF
+306 TF
-313 TITMPKFSKIQKT
+313 ALTMPKFSKIQKT

-352 EEERFNEANKDI
+352 EEERFDEANKTI
-364 TKLNL
+364 TSLNL

-376 SVMPLITFVMNG
+376 SVMPLITFIMNAI
-388 VTVVIVWVAATQ
+388 TVIIVWVAATQ

-451 DLSIVDPLEPK
+451 ELSITDPKEPK
-462 VLSDNNQIIFDHV
+462 HLNDNKQIIFDHV
-475 SFKYPNAQEDVLTDI
+475 SFKYPNAQDEVLSDI
-490 NFTADPGETIA
+490 SFTVDPGETIA

-514 NLIPRFYDV
+514 NLLPRFYDV
-523 TCGSITIGGIDIR
+523 TSGAITIGGIN
-536 DIKQEDLRAK
+536 IKDVSQKELRSR
-546 IGYVPQKGILF
+546 IGYIPQKAILF

-568 DENASMENINT
+568 DENASMDNINT

-591 NKPEGIKYSIAQGG
+591 SKKEGLKYNIAQGG

-617 IARAITKQPAIYIF
+617 IARAITKQPDIYIF
-631 DDSFSALDYKTDAA
+631 DDSFSALDYKTDVA
-645 LRQALQKLVDKTN
+645 LRQALNKLVEQSH

-679 LDEGKMVGI
+679 LDEGKMAGI
-688 GKHEELLENCP
+688 GTHEQLLKNCP

-709 SKEELA
+709 SLEELE

>member
-1 MKRILK
+1 MKRIIK
-7 YLKPYTLAIICVVIL
+7 YLKPYTLAIICVIIL

-30 LALPDYMSNIVTY
+30 LALPDRMSNIVTY

-55 MALTKDTY
+55 MALTADTY
-63 QKVILLSGDENI
+63 QKVILLSDDENI
-75 QEAFEKIEV
+75 SEAFVKV
-84 NSNSK
+84 QANSNSK

-95 LLSQEDIYVKK
+95 LLSIEDIYVRKDNI
-106 EHVNVDL
+106 NVDL

-124 NYAIE
+124 NYPQDNIY
-129 LPANTTIEQ
+129 Q
-138 LLQDEQTKDL
+138 LLQDEQTKQK
-148 IITKIHEATSNLT
+148 IINDIHEASSNLT
-161 TENIQQVSLMAVKNE
+161 SDNIKQVALMYIQHE

-182 NTFAIQMNY
+182 NTFAIQMGY

-204 LCSACA
+204 LCSICA

-215 LSSKVAISSTKKL
+215 LSSKVAIASTKKL

-236 QNFSTNE
+236 QSFSTSE

-266 IQMMLRIVLFA
+266 IQMLLRIVLFA

-292 QMLWILAVCIIIII
+292 QMLWILALCIVIIILVFIM
-306 TIFVITF
+306 TF
-313 TITMPKFSKIQKT
+313 ALTMPKFSKIQKT

-344 RAFNTQKY
+344 RAFNTQEY
-352 EEERFNEANKDI
+352 EEERFDEANKAI
-364 TKLNL
+364 TSLNL

-376 SVMPLITFVMNG
+376 SVMPLITFIMNAI
-388 VTVVIVWVAATQ
+388 TVIIVWVAATQ

-451 DLSIVDPLEPK
+451 ELSITDPKEPK
-462 VLSDNNQIIFDHV
+462 HLNDNKQIIFDHV
-475 SFKYPNAQEDVLTDI
+475 SFKYPNAQDEVLSDI
-490 NFTADPGETIA
+490 SFTVDPGETIA

-514 NLIPRFYDV
+514 NLLPRFYDV
-523 TCGSITIGGIDIR
+523 TSGAITIGGIN
-536 DIKQEDLRAK
+536 IKDVSQKELRSR
-546 IGYVPQKGILF
+546 IGYIPQKAILF

-568 DENASMENINT
+568 DENASMDNINT

-591 NKPEGIKYSIAQGG
+591 SKKEGLKYNIAQGG

-617 IARAITKQPAIYIF
+617 IARAITKQPDIYIF
-631 DDSFSALDYKTDAA
+631 DDSFSALDYKTDVA
-645 LRQALQKLVDKTN
+645 LRQALNKLVEQSH

-679 LDEGKMVGI
+679 LDEGKMAGI
-688 GKHEELLENCP
+688 GTHEQLLKNCP

-709 SKEELA
+709 SLEELE

>member
-1 MKRILK
+1 MKRIIK
-7 YLKPYTLAIICVVIL
+7 YLKPYTLAIICVIIL

-30 LALPDYMSNIVTY
+30 LALPDRMSNIVTY

-55 MALTKDTY
+55 MALTADTY
-63 QKVILLSGDENI
+63 QKVILLSDDENI
-75 QEAFEKIEV
+75 SEAFDKVEA

-95 LLSQEDIYVKK
+95 LLSIEDIYIRKDNI
-106 EHVNVDL
+106 NVDL

-124 NYAIE
+124 NYPQDNIY
-129 LPANTTIEQ
+129 Q
-138 LLQDEQTKDL
+138 LLQDEQTKQK
-148 IITKIHEATSNLT
+148 IINDIHEASSNLT
-161 TENIQQVSLMAVKNE
+161 SDNIKQVALMYIQHE

-182 NTFAIQMNY
+182 NTFAIQMGY

-204 LCSACA
+204 LCSICA

-215 LSSKVAISSTKKL
+215 LSSKVAIASTKKL
-228 RKDVFEKV
+228 RKDVFEKI
-236 QNFSTNE
+236 QSFSTSE

-266 IQMMLRIVLFA
+266 IQMLLRIVLFA

-292 QMLWILAVCIIIII
+292 QMLWILALCIVIIILVFIM
-306 TIFVITF
+306 TF
-313 TITMPKFSKIQKT
+313 ALIMPKFSKIQKT

-344 RAFNTQKY
+344 RAFNTQEY
-352 EEERFNEANKDI
+352 EEERFDEANKAI
-364 TKLNL
+364 TSLNL

-376 SVMPLITFVMNG
+376 SVMPLITFIMNAI
-388 VTVVIVWVAATQ
+388 TIIIVWVAATQ

-451 DLSIVDPLEPK
+451 ELSIKDPKEPK
-462 VLSDNNQIIFDHV
+462 HLNDNKQIIFDHV
-475 SFKYPNAQEDVLTDI
+475 SFKYPNAQDEVLSDI
-490 NFTADPGETIA
+490 SFTVDPGETIA

-514 NLIPRFYDV
+514 NLLPRFYDV
-523 TCGSITIGGIDIR
+523 TSGAITIGGIN
-536 DIKQEDLRAK
+536 IKDVSQKELRSR
-546 IGYVPQKGILF
+546 IGYIPQKAILF

-568 DENASMENINT
+568 DENASMDNINT

-591 NKPEGIKYSIAQGG
+591 SKKEGLKYNIAQGG

-617 IARAITKQPAIYIF
+617 IARAITKQPDIYIF
-631 DDSFSALDYKTDAA
+631 DDSFSALDYKTDVA
-645 LRQALQKLVDKTN
+645 LRQALNKLVEQSH

-679 LDEGKMVGI
+679 LDEGKMAGI
-688 GKHEELLENCP
+688 GTHEQLLKNCP

-709 SKEELA
+709 SLEELE

>member
-1 MKRILK
+1 MKRIIK
-7 YLKPYTLAIICVVIL
+7 YLKPYTLAIICVIIL

-30 LALPDYMSNIVTY
+30 LALPDRMSNIVTY

-55 MALTKDTY
+55 MALTADTY
-63 QKVILLSGDENI
+63 QKVILLSDDENI
-75 QEAFEKIEV
+75 SEAFVKV
-84 NSNSK
+84 QANSNSK

-95 LLSQEDIYVKK
+95 LLSIEDIYVRKDNI
-106 EHVNVDL
+106 NVDL

-124 NYAIE
+124 NYPQDNIY
-129 LPANTTIEQ
+129 Q
-138 LLQDEQTKDL
+138 LLQDEQTKQK
-148 IITKIHEATSNLT
+148 IINDIYEQSSNLT
-161 TENIQQVSLMAVKNE
+161 NDNIKQVALMYIQHE

-182 NTFAIQMNY
+182 NTFAIQMGY

-204 LCSACA
+204 LCSMCA

-215 LSSKVAISSTKKL
+215 LSSKVAIASTKKL

-236 QNFSTNE
+236 QSFSTSE

-266 IQMMLRIVLFA
+266 IQMLLRIVLFA

-292 QMLWILAVCIIIII
+292 QMLWILALCIVIIILVFIM
-306 TIFVITF
+306 TF
-313 TITMPKFSKIQKT
+313 ALTMPKFSKIQKT

-344 RAFNTQKY
+344 RAFNTQEY
-352 EEERFNEANKDI
+352 EEERFDEANKAI
-364 TKLNL
+364 TSLNL

-376 SVMPLITFVMNG
+376 SVMPLITFIMNAI
-388 VTVVIVWVAATQ
+388 TIIIVWVAATQ

-451 DLSIVDPLEPK
+451 ELSITDPKEPK
-462 VLSDNNQIIFDHV
+462 HLNDNKQIIFDHV
-475 SFKYPNAQEDVLTDI
+475 SFKYPNAQDEVLSDI
-490 NFTADPGETIA
+490 SFTVDPGETIA

-514 NLIPRFYDV
+514 NLLPRFYDV
-523 TCGSITIGGIDIR
+523 TSGSITIGGIN
-536 DIKQEDLRAK
+536 IKDVSQKELRSR
-546 IGYVPQKGILF
+546 IGYIPQKAILF

-568 DENASMENINT
+568 DENASMDNINT

-591 NKPEGIKYSIAQGG
+591 SKKEGLKYNIAQGG

-617 IARAITKQPAIYIF
+617 IARAITKQPDIYIF
-631 DDSFSALDYKTDAA
+631 DDSFSALDYKTDVA
-645 LRQALQKLVDKTN
+645 LRQALNKLVEQSH

-679 LDEGKMVGI
+679 LDEGKMAGI
-688 GKHEELLENCP
+688 GTHEQLLKNCP

-709 SKEELA
+709 SLEELE

>member
-1 MKRILK
+1 MKRIIK
-7 YLKPYTLAIICVVIL
+7 YLKPYTLAIICVIIL

-30 LALPDYMSNIVTY
+30 LALPDRMSNIVTY

-55 MALTKDTY
+55 MALTADTY
-63 QKVILLSGDENI
+63 QKVILLSDDENI
-75 QEAFEKIEV
+75 SEAFVKV
-84 NSNSK
+84 QANSNSK

-95 LLSQEDIYVKK
+95 LLSIEDIYVRKDNI
-106 EHVNVDL
+106 NVDL

-124 NYAIE
+124 NYPQDNIY
-129 LPANTTIEQ
+129 Q
-138 LLQDEQTKDL
+138 LLQDEQTKQK
-148 IITKIHEATSNLT
+148 IINDIYEQSSNLT
-161 TENIQQVSLMAVKNE
+161 NDNIKQVALMYIQHE

-182 NTFAIQMNY
+182 NTFAIQMGY

-204 LCSACA
+204 LCSICA

-215 LSSKVAISSTKKL
+215 LSSKVAIASTKKL
-228 RKDVFEKV
+228 RKDVFEKI
-236 QNFSTNE
+236 QSFSTSE

-266 IQMMLRIVLFA
+266 IQMLLRIVLFA

-292 QMLWILAVCIIIII
+292 QMLWILALCIVIIILVFIM
-306 TIFVITF
+306 TF
-313 TITMPKFSKIQKT
+313 ALTMPKFSKIQKT

-352 EEERFNEANKDI
+352 EEERFDVANKTI
-364 TKLNL
+364 TSLNL

-376 SVMPLITFVMNG
+376 SVMPLITFIMNAI
-388 VTVVIVWVAATQ
+388 TIIIVWVAATQ

-451 DLSIVDPLEPK
+451 ELSITDPKEPK
-462 VLSDNNQIIFDHV
+462 HLNDNKQIIFDHV
-475 SFKYPNAQEDVLTDI
+475 SFKYPNAQDEVLSDI
-490 NFTADPGETIA
+490 SFTVDPGETIA

-514 NLIPRFYDV
+514 NLLPRFYDV
-523 TCGSITIGGIDIR
+523 TSGAITIGGIN
-536 DIKQEDLRAK
+536 IKDVSQRELRSR
-546 IGYVPQKGILF
+546 IGYIPQKAILF

-568 DENASMENINT
+568 DENASMDNINT

-591 NKPEGIKYSIAQGG
+591 SKKEGLKYNIAQGG

-617 IARAITKQPAIYIF
+617 IARAITKQPDIYIF
-631 DDSFSALDYKTDAA
+631 DDSFSALDYKTDVA
-645 LRQALQKLVDKTN
+645 LRQALNKLVEQSH

-679 LDEGKMVGI
+679 LDEGKMAGI
-688 GKHEELLENCP
+688 GTHEQLLKNCP

-709 SKEELA
+709 SLEELE

>member
-1 MKRILK
+1 MKRIIK
-7 YLKPYTLAIICVVIL
+7 YLKPYTLAIICVIIL

-30 LALPDYMSNIVTY
+30 LALPDRMSNIVTY

-55 MALTKDTY
+55 MALTADTY
-63 QKVILLSGDENI
+63 QKVILLSDDVNI
-75 QEAFEKIEV
+75 SEAFDKIEA

-95 LLSQEDIYVKK
+95 LLSIEDIYIRKDNI
-106 EHVNVDL
+106 NVDL

-124 NYAIE
+124 NYPQDNIY
-129 LPANTTIEQ
+129 Q
-138 LLQDEQTKDL
+138 LLQDEQTKQK
-148 IITKIHEATSNLT
+148 IINDIYEQSSNLT
-161 TENIQQVSLMAVKNE
+161 NDNIKQVALMYIQHE

-182 NTFAIQMNY
+182 NTFAIQMGY

-204 LCSACA
+204 LCSMCA

-215 LSSKVAISSTKKL
+215 LSSKVAIASTKKL

-236 QNFSTNE
+236 QSFSTSE

-266 IQMMLRIVLFA
+266 IQMLLRIVLFA

-292 QMLWILAVCIIIII
+292 QMLWILALCIVIIILVFIM
-306 TIFVITF
+306 TF
-313 TITMPKFSKIQKT
+313 ALTMPKFSKIQKT

-344 RAFNTQKY
+344 RAFNTQEY
-352 EEERFNEANKDI
+352 EEERFDEANKAI
-364 TKLNL
+364 TSLNL

-376 SVMPLITFVMNG
+376 SVMPLITFIMNAI
-388 VTVVIVWVAATQ
+388 TIIIVWVAATQ

-451 DLSIVDPLEPK
+451 ELSITDPKEPK
-462 VLSDNNQIIFDHV
+462 HLNDNKQIIFDHV
-475 SFKYPNAQEDVLTDI
+475 SFKYPNAQDEVLSDI
-490 NFTADPGETIA
+490 SFTVDPGETIA

-514 NLIPRFYDV
+514 NLLPRFSDV
-523 TCGSITIGGIDIR
+523 TSGAITIGGIN
-536 DIKQEDLRAK
+536 IKDVSQRELRSR
-546 IGYVPQKGILF
+546 IGYIPQKAILF

-568 DENASMENINT
+568 DENASMDNINT

-591 NKPEGIKYSIAQGG
+591 SKKEGLKYNIAQGG

-617 IARAITKQPAIYIF
+617 IARAITKQPDIYIF
-631 DDSFSALDYKTDAA
+631 DDSFSALDYKTDVA
-645 LRQALQKLVDKTN
+645 LRQALNKLVEQSH

-679 LDEGKMVGI
+679 LDEGKMAGI
-688 GKHEELLENCP
+688 GTHEQLLKNCP

-709 SKEELA
+709 SLEELE

>member
-1 MKRILK
+1 MKRIIK
-7 YLKPYTLAIICVVIL
+7 YLKPYTLAIICVIIL

-30 LALPDYMSNIVTY
+30 LALPDRMSNIVTY

-55 MALTKDTY
+55 MALTADTY
-63 QKVILLSGDENI
+63 QKVILLSDDENI
-75 QEAFEKIEV
+75 SEAFDKVEA

-95 LLSQEDIYVKK
+95 LLSIEDIYIRKDNI
-106 EHVNVDL
+106 NVDL

-124 NYAIE
+124 NYPQDNIY
-129 LPANTTIEQ
+129 Q
-138 LLQDEQTKDL
+138 LLQDEQTKQK
-148 IITKIHEATSNLT
+148 IINDIYEQSSNLT
-161 TENIQQVSLMAVKNE
+161 NDNIKQVALMYIQHE

-182 NTFAIQMNY
+182 NTFAIQMGY

-204 LCSACA
+204 LCSICA

-215 LSSKVAISSTKKL
+215 LSSKVAIASTKKL

-236 QNFSTNE
+236 QSFSTSE

-266 IQMMLRIVLFA
+266 IQMLLRIVLFA

-292 QMLWILAVCIIIII
+292 QMLWILALCIVIIILVFIM
-306 TIFVITF
+306 TF
-313 TITMPKFSKIQKT
+313 ALTMPKFSKIQKT

-344 RAFNTQKY
+344 RAFNTQEY
-352 EEERFNEANKDI
+352 EEERFDEANKAI
-364 TKLNL
+364 TSLNL

-376 SVMPLITFVMNG
+376 SVMPLITFIMNAI
-388 VTVVIVWVAATQ
+388 TVIIVWVAATQ

-451 DLSIVDPLEPK
+451 ELSITDPKEPK
-462 VLSDNNQIIFDHV
+462 HLNDNKQIIFDHV
-475 SFKYPNAQEDVLTDI
+475 SFKYPNAQDEVLSDI
-490 NFTADPGETIA
+490 SFTVDPGETIA

-514 NLIPRFYDV
+514 NLLPRFYDV
-523 TCGSITIGGIDIR
+523 TSGAITIGGIN
-536 DIKQEDLRAK
+536 IKDVSQKELRSR
-546 IGYVPQKGILF
+546 IGYIPQKAILF

-568 DENASMENINT
+568 DENASMDNINT

-591 NKPEGIKYSIAQGG
+591 SKKEGLKYNIAQGG

-617 IARAITKQPAIYIF
+617 IARAITKQPDIYIF
-631 DDSFSALDYKTDAA
+631 DDSFSALDYKTDVA
-645 LRQALQKLVDKTN
+645 LRQALNKLVEQSH

-679 LDEGKMVGI
+679 LDEGKMAGI
-688 GKHEELLENCP
+688 GTHEQLLKNCP

-709 SKEELA
+709 SLEELE

>member
-1 MKRILK
+1 MKRIIK
-7 YLKPYTLAIICVVIL
+7 YLKPYTLAIICVIIL

-30 LALPDYMSNIVTY
+30 LALPDRMSNIVTY

-55 MALTKDTY
+55 MALTADTY
-63 QKVILLSGDENI
+63 QKVILLSDDENI
-75 QEAFEKIEV
+75 SEAFDKVEA

-95 LLSQEDIYVKK
+95 LLSIEDIYIRKDNI
-106 EHVNVDL
+106 NVDL

-124 NYAIE
+124 NYPQDNIY
-129 LPANTTIEQ
+129 Q
-138 LLQDEQTKDL
+138 LLQDEQTKQK
-148 IITKIHEATSNLT
+148 IINDIYEQSSNLT
-161 TENIQQVSLMAVKNE
+161 NDNIKQVALMYIQHE

-182 NTFAIQMNY
+182 NTFAIQMGY

-204 LCSACA
+204 LCSMCA

-215 LSSKVAISSTKKL
+215 LSSKVAIASTKKL

-236 QNFSTNE
+236 QSFSTSE

-266 IQMMLRIVLFA
+266 IQMLLRIVLFA

-292 QMLWILAVCIIIII
+292 QMLWILALCIVVIILVFIM
-306 TIFVITF
+306 TF
-313 TITMPKFSKIQKT
+313 ALTMPKFSKIQKT

-344 RAFNTQKY
+344 RAFNTQEY
-352 EEERFNEANKDI
+352 EEERFDEANKAI
-364 TKLNL
+364 TSLNL

-376 SVMPLITFVMNG
+376 SVMPLITFIMNAI
-388 VTVVIVWVAATQ
+388 TVIIVWVAATQ

-451 DLSIVDPLEPK
+451 ELSITDPKEPK
-462 VLSDNNQIIFDHV
+462 HLNDNKQIIFDHV
-475 SFKYPNAQEDVLTDI
+475 SFKYPNAQDEVLSDI
-490 NFTADPGETIA
+490 SFTVDPGETIA

-514 NLIPRFYDV
+514 NLLPRFYDV
-523 TCGSITIGGIDIR
+523 TSGAITIGGIN
-536 DIKQEDLRAK
+536 IKDVSQKELRSR
-546 IGYVPQKGILF
+546 IGYIPQKAILF

-568 DENASMENINT
+568 DENASMDNINT

-591 NKPEGIKYSIAQGG
+591 SKKEGLKYNIAQGG

-617 IARAITKQPAIYIF
+617 IARAITKQPDIYIF
-631 DDSFSALDYKTDAA
+631 DDSFSALDYKTDVA
-645 LRQALQKLVDKTN
+645 LRQALNKLVEQSH

-679 LDEGKMVGI
+679 LDEGKMAGI
-688 GKHEELLENCP
+688 GTHEQLLKNCP

-709 SKEELA
+709 SLEELE

>member
-1 MKRILK
+1 MKRIIK
-7 YLKPYTLAIICVVIL
+7 YLKPYTLAIICVIIL

-30 LALPDYMSNIVTY
+30 LALPDRMSNIVTY

-55 MALTKDTY
+55 MALTADTY
-63 QKVILLSGDENI
+63 QKVILLSDDENI
-75 QEAFEKIEV
+75 SEAFVKV
-84 NSNSK
+84 QANSNSK

-95 LLSQEDIYVKK
+95 LLSIEDIYVRKDNI
-106 EHVNVDL
+106 NVDL

-124 NYAIE
+124 NYPQDNIY
-129 LPANTTIEQ
+129 Q
-138 LLQDEQTKDL
+138 LLQDEQTKQK
-148 IITKIHEATSNLT
+148 IINDIYEQSSNLT
-161 TENIQQVSLMAVKNE
+161 NDNIKQVALMYIQHE

-182 NTFAIQMNY
+182 NTFAIQMGY

-204 LCSACA
+204 LCSMCA

-215 LSSKVAISSTKKL
+215 LSSKVAIASTKKL

-236 QNFSTNE
+236 QSFSTSE

-266 IQMMLRIVLFA
+266 IQMLLRIVLFA

-292 QMLWILAVCIIIII
+292 QMLWILALCIVVIILVFIM
-306 TIFVITF
+306 TF
-313 TITMPKFSKIQKT
+313 ALTMPKFSKIQKT

-344 RAFNTQKY
+344 RAFNTQEY
-352 EEERFNEANKDI
+352 EEERFDEANKAI
-364 TKLNL
+364 TSLNL

-376 SVMPLITFVMNG
+376 SVMPLITFIMNAI
-388 VTVVIVWVAATQ
+388 TIIIVWVAATQ

-451 DLSIVDPLEPK
+451 ELSITDPKEPK
-462 VLSDNNQIIFDHV
+462 HLNDNKQIIFDHV
-475 SFKYPNAQEDVLTDI
+475 SFKYPNAQDEVLSDI
-490 NFTADPGETIA
+490 SFTVDPGETIA

-514 NLIPRFYDV
+514 NLLPRFYDV
-523 TCGSITIGGIDIR
+523 TSGAITIGGIN
-536 DIKQEDLRAK
+536 IKDVSQKELRSR
-546 IGYVPQKGILF
+546 IGYIPQKAILF

-568 DENASMENINT
+568 DENASMDNINT

-591 NKPEGIKYSIAQGG
+591 SKKEGLKYNIAQGG

-617 IARAITKQPAIYIF
+617 IARAITKQPDIYIF
-631 DDSFSALDYKTDAA
+631 DDSFSALDYKTDVA
-645 LRQALQKLVDKTN
+645 LIQALNKLVEQSH

-679 LDEGKMVGI
+679 LDEGKMAGI
-688 GKHEELLENCP
+688 GTHEQLLKNCP

-709 SKEELA
+709 SLEELE

>member
-1 MKRILK
+1 MKRIIK
-7 YLKPYTLAIICVVIL
+7 YLKPYTLAIICVIIL

-30 LALPDYMSNIVTY
+30 LALPDRMSNIVTY

-55 MALTKDTY
+55 MALTADTY
-63 QKVILLSGDENI
+63 QKVILLSDDENI
-75 QEAFEKIEV
+75 SEAFVKV
-84 NSNSK
+84 QANSNSK

-95 LLSQEDIYVKK
+95 LLSIEDIYVRKDNI
-106 EHVNVDL
+106 NVDL

-124 NYAIE
+124 NYPQDNIY
-129 LPANTTIEQ
+129 Q
-138 LLQDEQTKDL
+138 LLQDEQTKRK
-148 IITKIHEATSNLT
+148 IINDIYEQSSNLT
-161 TENIQQVSLMAVKNE
+161 NDNIKQVALMYIQHE

-182 NTFAIQMNY
+182 NTFAIQMGY

-204 LCSACA
+204 LCSMCA

-215 LSSKVAISSTKKL
+215 LSSKVAIASTKKL

-236 QNFSTNE
+236 QSFSTSE

-266 IQMMLRIVLFA
+266 IQMLLRIVLFA

-292 QMLWILAVCIIIII
+292 QMLWILALCIVIIILVFIM
-306 TIFVITF
+306 TF
-313 TITMPKFSKIQKT
+313 ALTMPKFSKIQKT

-344 RAFNTQKY
+344 RAFNTQEY
-352 EEERFNEANKDI
+352 EEERFDEANKAI
-364 TKLNL
+364 TSLNL

-376 SVMPLITFVMNG
+376 SVMPLITFIMNAI
-388 VTVVIVWVAATQ
+388 TIIIVWVAATQ

-451 DLSIVDPLEPK
+451 ELSITDPKEPK
-462 VLSDNNQIIFDHV
+462 HLNDNKQIIFDHV
-475 SFKYPNAQEDVLTDI
+475 SFKYPNAQDEVLSDI
-490 NFTADPGETIA
+490 SFTVDPGETIA

-514 NLIPRFYDV
+514 NLLPRFYDV
-523 TCGSITIGGIDIR
+523 TSGAITIGGIN
-536 DIKQEDLRAK
+536 IKDVSQKELRSR
-546 IGYVPQKGILF
+546 IGYIPQKAILF

-568 DENASMENINT
+568 DENASMDNINT

-591 NKPEGIKYSIAQGG
+591 SKKEGLKYNIAQGG

-617 IARAITKQPAIYIF
+617 IARAITKQPDIYIF
-631 DDSFSALDYKTDAA
+631 DDSFSALDYKTDVA
-645 LRQALQKLVDKTN
+645 LRQALNKLVEQSH

-679 LDEGKMVGI
+679 LDEGKMAGI
-688 GKHEELLENCP
+688 GTHEQLLKNCP

-709 SKEELA
+709 SLEELE

>member
-1 MKRILK
+1 MKRIIK
-7 YLKPYTLAIICVVIL
+7 YLKPYTLAIICVIIL

-30 LALPDYMSNIVTY
+30 LALPDRMSNIVTY

-55 MALTKDTY
+55 MALTADTY
-63 QKVILLSGDENI
+63 QKVILLSDDENI
-75 QEAFEKIEV
+75 SEAFVKV
-84 NSNSK
+84 QANSNSK

-95 LLSQEDIYVKK
+95 LLSIEDIYVRKDNI
-106 EHVNVDL
+106 NVDL

-124 NYAIE
+124 NYPQDNIY
-129 LPANTTIEQ
+129 Q
-138 LLQDEQTKDL
+138 LLQDEQTKQK
-148 IITKIHEATSNLT
+148 IINDIYEQSSNLT
-161 TENIQQVSLMAVKNE
+161 NDNIKQVALMYIQHE

-182 NTFAIQMNY
+182 NTFAIQMGY

-204 LCSACA
+204 LCSICA

-215 LSSKVAISSTKKL
+215 LSSKVAIASTKKL

-236 QNFSTNE
+236 QSFSTSE

-266 IQMMLRIVLFA
+266 IQMLLRIVLFA

-292 QMLWILAVCIIIII
+292 QMLWILALCIVIIILVFIM
-306 TIFVITF
+306 TF
-313 TITMPKFSKIQKT
+313 ALTMPKFSKIQKT

-344 RAFNTQKY
+344 RAFNTQEY
-352 EEERFNEANKDI
+352 EEERFDEANKAI
-364 TKLNL
+364 TSLNL

-376 SVMPLITFVMNG
+376 SVMPLITFIMNAI
-388 VTVVIVWVAATQ
+388 TIIIVWVAATQ

-451 DLSIVDPLEPK
+451 ELSIKDPKEPK
-462 VLSDNNQIIFDHV
+462 HLNDNKQIIFDHV
-475 SFKYPNAQEDVLTDI
+475 SFKYPNAQDEVLSDI
-490 NFTADPGETIA
+490 SFTVDPGETIA

-514 NLIPRFYDV
+514 NLLPRFYDV
-523 TCGSITIGGIDIR
+523 TSGAITIGGIN
-536 DIKQEDLRAK
+536 IKDVSQKELRSR
-546 IGYVPQKGILF
+546 IGYIPQKAILF

-568 DENASMENINT
+568 DENASMDNINT

-591 NKPEGIKYSIAQGG
+591 SKKEGLKYNIAQGG

-617 IARAITKQPAIYIF
+617 IARAITKQPDIYIF
-631 DDSFSALDYKTDAA
+631 DDSFSALDYKTDVA
-645 LRQALQKLVDKTN
+645 LRQALNKLVEQSH

-679 LDEGKMVGI
+679 LDEGKMAGI
-688 GKHEELLENCP
+688 GTHEQLLKNCP

-709 SKEELA
+709 SLEELE

>member
-1 MKRILK
+1 MKRIIK
-7 YLKPYTLAIICVVIL
+7 YLKPYTLAIICVIIL

-30 LALPDYMSNIVTY
+30 LALPDRMSNIVTY

-55 MALTKDTY
+55 MALTADTY
-63 QKVILLSGDENI
+63 QKVILLSDDENI
-75 QEAFEKIEV
+75 SEAFDKVEA

-95 LLSQEDIYVKK
+95 LLSIEDIYIRKDNI
-106 EHVNVDL
+106 NVDL

-124 NYAIE
+124 NYPQDNIY
-129 LPANTTIEQ
+129 Q
-138 LLQDEQTKDL
+138 LLQDEQTKQK
-148 IITKIHEATSNLT
+148 IINDIHEASSNLT
-161 TENIQQVSLMAVKNE
+161 SDNIKQVALMYIQHE

-182 NTFAIQMNY
+182 NTFAIQMGY

-204 LCSACA
+204 LCSICA

-215 LSSKVAISSTKKL
+215 LSSKVAIASTKKL

-236 QNFSTNE
+236 QSFSTSE

-266 IQMMLRIVLFA
+266 IQMLLRIVLFA

-292 QMLWILAVCIIIII
+292 QMLWILALCIVIIILVFIM
-306 TIFVITF
+306 TF
-313 TITMPKFSKIQKT
+313 ALTMPKFSKIQKT

-344 RAFNTQKY
+344 RSFNTQEY
-352 EEERFNEANKDI
+352 EEERFDEANKAI
-364 TKLNL
+364 TSLNL

-376 SVMPLITFVMNG
+376 SVMPLITFIMNAI
-388 VTVVIVWVAATQ
+388 TVIIVWVAATQ

-451 DLSIVDPLEPK
+451 ELSIKDPKEPK
-462 VLSDNNQIIFDHV
+462 HLNDNKQIIFDHV
-475 SFKYPNAQEDVLTDI
+475 SFKYPNAQDEVLSDI
-490 NFTADPGETIA
+490 SFTVDPGETIA

-514 NLIPRFYDV
+514 NLLPRFYDV
-523 TCGSITIGGIDIR
+523 TSGSITIGGIN
-536 DIKQEDLRAK
+536 IKDVSQKELRSR
-546 IGYVPQKGILF
+546 IGYIPQKAILF

-568 DENASMENINT
+568 YENASMDNINT

-591 NKPEGIKYSIAQGG
+591 SKKEGIKYNIAQGG

-617 IARAITKQPAIYIF
+617 IARAITKQPDIYIF
-631 DDSFSALDYKTDAA
+631 DDSFSALDYKTDVA
-645 LRQALQKLVDKTN
+645 LRQALNKLVEQSH

-679 LDEGKMVGI
+679 LDEGKMAGI
-688 GKHEELLENCP
+688 GTHEQLLKNCP

-709 SKEELA
+709 SLEELE

>member
-1 MKRILK
+1 MKRIIK
-7 YLKPYTLAIICVVIL
+7 YLKPYTLAIICVIIL

-30 LALPDYMSNIVTY
+30 LALPDRMSNIVTY

-55 MALTKDTY
+55 MALTADTY
-63 QKVILLSGDENI
+63 QKVILLSDDENI
-75 QEAFEKIEV
+75 SEAFDKVEA

-95 LLSQEDIYVKK
+95 LLSIEDIYIRKDNI
-106 EHVNVDL
+106 NVDL

-124 NYAIE
+124 NYPQDNIY
-129 LPANTTIEQ
+129 Q
-138 LLQDEQTKDL
+138 LLQDEQTKQK
-148 IITKIHEATSNLT
+148 IINDIHEASSNLT
-161 TENIQQVSLMAVKNE
+161 SDNIKQVALMYIQHE

-182 NTFAIQMNY
+182 NTFAIQMGY

-204 LCSACA
+204 LCSICA

-215 LSSKVAISSTKKL
+215 LSSKVAIASTKKL
-228 RKDVFEKV
+228 RKDVFEKI
-236 QNFSTNE
+236 QSFSTSE

-266 IQMMLRIVLFA
+266 IQMLLRIVLFA

-292 QMLWILAVCIIIII
+292 QMLWILALCIVVIILVFIM
-306 TIFVITF
+306 TF
-313 TITMPKFSKIQKT
+313 ALTMPKFSKIQKT

-344 RAFNTQKY
+344 RAFNTQEY
-352 EEERFNEANKDI
+352 EEERFDEANKAI
-364 TKLNL
+364 TSLNL

-376 SVMPLITFVMNG
+376 SVMPLITFIMNAI
-388 VTVVIVWVAATQ
+388 TIIIVWVAATQ

-451 DLSIVDPLEPK
+451 ELSIKDPKEPK
-462 VLSDNNQIIFDHV
+462 HLNDNKQIIFDHV
-475 SFKYPNAQEDVLTDI
+475 SFKYPNAQDEVLSDI
-490 NFTADPGETIA
+490 SFTVDPGETIA

-514 NLIPRFYDV
+514 NLLPRFYDV
-523 TCGSITIGGIDIR
+523 TSGAITIGGIN
-536 DIKQEDLRAK
+536 IKDVSQKELRSR
-546 IGYVPQKGILF
+546 IGYIPQKAILF

-568 DENASMENINT
+568 DENASMDNINT

-591 NKPEGIKYSIAQGG
+591 SKKEGLKYNIAQGG

-617 IARAITKQPAIYIF
+617 IARAITKQPDIYIF
-631 DDSFSALDYKTDAA
+631 DDSFSALDYKTDVA
-645 LRQALQKLVDKTN
+645 LRQALNKLVEQSH

-679 LDEGKMVGI
+679 LDEGKMAGI
-688 GKHEELLENCP
+688 GTHEQLLKNCP

-709 SKEELA
+709 SLEELE

>member
-1 MKRILK
+1 MKRIIK
-7 YLKPYTLAIICVVIL
+7 YLKPYTLAIICVIIL

-30 LALPDYMSNIVTY
+30 LALPDRMSNIVTY

-55 MALTKDTY
+55 MALTADTY
-63 QKVILLSGDENI
+63 QKVILLSDDENI
-75 QEAFEKIEV
+75 SEAFVKVEA

-95 LLSQEDIYVKK
+95 LLSIEDIYIRKDNI
-106 EHVNVDL
+106 NVDL

-124 NYAIE
+124 NYPQDNIY
-129 LPANTTIEQ
+129 Q
-138 LLQDEQTKDL
+138 LLQDEQTKQK
-148 IITKIHEATSNLT
+148 IINDIHEASSNLT
-161 TENIQQVSLMAVKNE
+161 SDNIKQVALMYIQHE

-182 NTFAIQMNY
+182 NTFAIQMGY

-204 LCSACA
+204 LCSICA

-215 LSSKVAISSTKKL
+215 LSSKVAIASTKKL

-236 QNFSTNE
+236 QSFSTSE

-266 IQMMLRIVLFA
+266 IQMLLRIVLFA

-292 QMLWILAVCIIIII
+292 QMLWILALCIVIIILVFIM
-306 TIFVITF
+306 TF
-313 TITMPKFSKIQKT
+313 ALTMPKFSKIQKT

-352 EEERFNEANKDI
+352 EEDRFDEANKTI
-364 TKLNL
+364 TSLNL

-376 SVMPLITFVMNG
+376 SVMPLITFIMNAI
-388 VTVVIVWVAATQ
+388 TVIIVWVAATQ

-451 DLSIVDPLEPK
+451 ELSIKDPKEPK
-462 VLSDNNQIIFDHV
+462 HLNDNKQIIFDHV
-475 SFKYPNAQEDVLTDI
+475 SFKYPNAQDEVLSDI
-490 NFTADPGETIA
+490 SFTVDPGETIA

-514 NLIPRFYDV
+514 NLLPRFYDV
-523 TCGSITIGGIDIR
+523 TSGSITIGGIN
-536 DIKQEDLRAK
+536 IKDVSQKELRSR
-546 IGYVPQKGILF
+546 IGYIPQKAILF

-568 DENASMENINT
+568 DENASMDNINT

-591 NKPEGIKYSIAQGG
+591 SKKEGIKYNIAQGG

-617 IARAITKQPAIYIF
+617 IARAITKQPDIYIF
-631 DDSFSALDYKTDAA
+631 DDSFSALDYKTDVA
-645 LRQALQKLVDKTN
+645 LRQALNKLVEQSH

-679 LDEGKMVGI
+679 LDEGKMAGI
-688 GKHEELLENCP
+688 GTHEQLLKNCP

-709 SKEELA
+709 SLEELE

>member
-1 MKRILK
+1 MKRIIK
-7 YLKPYTLAIICVVIL
+7 YLKPYTLAIICVIIL

-30 LALPDYMSNIVTY
+30 LALPDRMSNIVTY

-55 MALTKDTY
+55 MALTADTY
-63 QKVILLSGDENI
+63 QKVILLSDDENI
-75 QEAFEKIEV
+75 SDAFVKV
-84 NSNSK
+84 QANSNSK

-95 LLSQEDIYVKK
+95 LLSIEDIYVRKDNI
-106 EHVNVDL
+106 NVDL

-124 NYAIE
+124 NYPQDNIY
-129 LPANTTIEQ
+129 Q
-138 LLQDEQTKDL
+138 LLQDEQTKQK
-148 IITKIHEATSNLT
+148 IINDIYEQSSNLT
-161 TENIQQVSLMAVKNE
+161 NDNIKQVALMYIQHE

-182 NTFAIQMNY
+182 NTFAIQMGY

-204 LCSACA
+204 LCSMCA

-215 LSSKVAISSTKKL
+215 LSSKVAIASTKKL

-236 QNFSTNE
+236 QSFSTSE

-266 IQMMLRIVLFA
+266 IQMLLRIVLFA

-292 QMLWILAVCIIIII
+292 QMLWILALCIVIIILVFIM
-306 TIFVITF
+306 TF
-313 TITMPKFSKIQKT
+313 ALTMPKFSKIQKT

-344 RAFNTQKY
+344 RAFNTQEY
-352 EEERFNEANKDI
+352 EEERFDEANKAI
-364 TKLNL
+364 TSLNL

-376 SVMPLITFVMNG
+376 SVMPLITFIMNAI
-388 VTVVIVWVAATQ
+388 TVIIVWVAATQ

-451 DLSIVDPLEPK
+451 ELSITDPKEPK
-462 VLSDNNQIIFDHV
+462 HLNDNKQIIFDHV
-475 SFKYPNAQEDVLTDI
+475 SFKYPNAQDEVLSDI
-490 NFTADPGETIA
+490 SFTVDPGETIA

-514 NLIPRFYDV
+514 NLLPRFYDV
-523 TCGSITIGGIDIR
+523 TSGSITIGGIN
-536 DIKQEDLRAK
+536 IKDVSQKELRSR
-546 IGYVPQKGILF
+546 IGYIPQKAILF

-568 DENASMENINT
+568 DENASMDNINT

-591 NKPEGIKYSIAQGG
+591 SKKEGLKYNIAQGG

-617 IARAITKQPAIYIF
+617 IARAITKQPDIYIF
-631 DDSFSALDYKTDAA
+631 DDSFSALDYKTDVA
-645 LRQALQKLVDKTN
+645 LRQALNKLVEQSH

-679 LDEGKMVGI
+679 LDEGKMAGI
-688 GKHEELLENCP
+688 GTHEQLLKNCP

-709 SKEELA
+709 SLEELE

>member
-1 MKRILK
+1 MKRIIK
-7 YLKPYTLAIICVVIL
+7 YLKPYTLAIICVIIL

-30 LALPDYMSNIVTY
+30 LALPDRMSNIVTY

-55 MALTKDTY
+55 MALTADTY
-63 QKVILLSGDENI
+63 QKVILLSDDENI
-75 QEAFEKIEV
+75 SEAFDKVEA

-95 LLSQEDIYVKK
+95 LLSIEDIYIRK
-106 EHVNVDL
+106 ENINVDL

-124 NYAIE
+124 NYPQDNIY
-129 LPANTTIEQ
+129 Q
-138 LLQDEQTKDL
+138 LLQDEQTKQK
-148 IITKIHEATSNLT
+148 IINDIYEQSSNLT
-161 TENIQQVSLMAVKNE
+161 NDNIKQVALMYIQHE

-182 NTFAIQMNY
+182 NTFAIQMGY

-204 LCSACA
+204 LCSICA

-215 LSSKVAISSTKKL
+215 LSSKVAIASTKKL

-236 QNFSTNE
+236 QSFSTSE

-266 IQMMLRIVLFA
+266 IQMLLRIVLFA

-292 QMLWILAVCIIIII
+292 QMLWILALCIVIIILVFIM
-306 TIFVITF
+306 TF
-313 TITMPKFSKIQKT
+313 ALTMPKFSKIQKT

-344 RAFNTQKY
+344 RAFNTQEY
-352 EEERFNEANKDI
+352 EEERFDEANKAI
-364 TKLNL
+364 TSLNL

-376 SVMPLITFVMNG
+376 SVMPLITFIMNAI
-388 VTVVIVWVAATQ
+388 TVIIVWVAATQ

-451 DLSIVDPLEPK
+451 ELSITDPKEPK
-462 VLSDNNQIIFDHV
+462 HLNDNKQIIFDHV
-475 SFKYPNAQEDVLTDI
+475 SFKYPNAQDEVLSDI
-490 NFTADPGETIA
+490 SFTVDPGETIA

-514 NLIPRFYDV
+514 NLLPRFYDV
-523 TCGSITIGGIDIR
+523 TSGAITIGGIN
-536 DIKQEDLRAK
+536 IKDVSQKELRSR
-546 IGYVPQKGILF
+546 IGYIPQKAILF

-568 DENASMENINT
+568 DENASMDNINT

-591 NKPEGIKYSIAQGG
+591 SKKEGLKYNIAQGG

-617 IARAITKQPAIYIF
+617 IARAITKQPDIYIF
-631 DDSFSALDYKTDAA
+631 DDSFSALDYKTDVA
-645 LRQALQKLVDKTN
+645 LRQALNKLVEQSH

-679 LDEGKMVGI
+679 LDEGKMAGI
-688 GKHEELLENCP
+688 GTHEQLLKNCP

-709 SKEELA
+709 SLEELE

>member
-1 MKRILK
+1 MKRIIK
-7 YLKPYTLAIICVVIL
+7 YLKPYTLAIICVIIL

-30 LALPDYMSNIVTY
+30 LALPDRMSNIVTY

-55 MALTKDTY
+55 MALTADTY
-63 QKVILLSGDENI
+63 QKVILLSDDENI
-75 QEAFEKIEV
+75 SEAFVKV
-84 NSNSK
+84 QANSNSK

-95 LLSQEDIYVKK
+95 LLSIEDIYVRKDNI
-106 EHVNVDL
+106 NVDL

-124 NYAIE
+124 NYPQDNIY
-129 LPANTTIEQ
+129 Q
-138 LLQDEQTKDL
+138 LLQDEQTKQK
-148 IITKIHEATSNLT
+148 IINDIYEQSSNLT
-161 TENIQQVSLMAVKNE
+161 NDNIKQVALMYIQHE

-182 NTFAIQMNY
+182 NTFAIQMGY

-204 LCSACA
+204 LCSICA
-210 IGGGY
+210 IDGGY
-215 LSSKVAISSTKKL
+215 LSSKVAIASTKKL

-236 QNFSTNE
+236 QSFSTSE

-266 IQMMLRIVLFA
+266 IQMLLRIVLFA

-292 QMLWILAVCIIIII
+292 QMLWILALCIVIIILVFIM
-306 TIFVITF
+306 TF
-313 TITMPKFSKIQKT
+313 ALTMPKFSKIQKT

-344 RAFNTQKY
+344 RAFNTQEY
-352 EEERFNEANKDI
+352 EEERFDEANKAI
-364 TKLNL
+364 TSLNL

-376 SVMPLITFVMNG
+376 SVMPLITFIMNAI
-388 VTVVIVWVAATQ
+388 TVIIVWVAATQ

-451 DLSIVDPLEPK
+451 ELSITDPKEPK
-462 VLSDNNQIIFDHV
+462 HLNDNKQIIFDHV
-475 SFKYPNAQEDVLTDI
+475 SFKYPNAQDEVLSDI
-490 NFTADPGETIA
+490 SFTVDPGETIA

-514 NLIPRFYDV
+514 NLLPRFYDV
-523 TCGSITIGGIDIR
+523 TSGAITIGGIN
-536 DIKQEDLRAK
+536 IKDVSQKELRSR
-546 IGYVPQKGILF
+546 IGYIPQKAILF

-568 DENASMENINT
+568 DENASMDNINT

-591 NKPEGIKYSIAQGG
+591 SKKEGLKYNIAQGG

-617 IARAITKQPAIYIF
+617 IARAITKQPDIYIF
-631 DDSFSALDYKTDAA
+631 DDSFSALDYKTDVA
-645 LRQALQKLVDKTN
+645 LRQALNKLVEQSH

-679 LDEGKMVGI
+679 LDEGKMAGI
-688 GKHEELLENCP
+688 GTHEQLLKNCP

-709 SKEELA
+709 SLEELE

>member
-1 MKRILK
+1 MKRIIK
-7 YLKPYTLAIICVVIL
+7 YLKPYTLAIICVIIL

-30 LALPDYMSNIVTY
+30 LALPDRMSNIVTY

-55 MALTKDTY
+55 MALTADTY
-63 QKVILLSGDENI
+63 QKVILLSDDENI
-75 QEAFEKIEV
+75 SEAFVKV
-84 NSNSK
+84 QANSNSK

-95 LLSQEDIYVKK
+95 LLSIEDIYVRKDNI
-106 EHVNVDL
+106 NVDL

-124 NYAIE
+124 NYPQDNIY
-129 LPANTTIEQ
+129 Q
-138 LLQDEQTKDL
+138 LLQDEQTKQK
-148 IITKIHEATSNLT
+148 IINDIYEQSSNLT
-161 TENIQQVSLMAVKNE
+161 NDNIKQVALMYIQHE

-182 NTFAIQMNY
+182 NTFAIQMGY

-204 LCSACA
+204 LCSICA

-215 LSSKVAISSTKKL
+215 LSSKVAIASTKKL

-236 QNFSTNE
+236 QSFSTSE

-266 IQMMLRIVLFA
+266 IQMLLRIVLFA

-292 QMLWILAVCIIIII
+292 QMLWILALCIVIIILVFIM
-306 TIFVITF
+306 TF
-313 TITMPKFSKIQKT
+313 ALTMPKFSKIQKT

-344 RAFNTQKY
+344 RAFNTQEY
-352 EEERFNEANKDI
+352 EEECFDEANKAI
-364 TKLNL
+364 TSLNL

-376 SVMPLITFVMNG
+376 SVMPLITFIMNAI
-388 VTVVIVWVAATQ
+388 TVIIVWVAATQ

-451 DLSIVDPLEPK
+451 ELSIKDPKEPK
-462 VLSDNNQIIFDHV
+462 HLNDNKQIIFDHV
-475 SFKYPNAQEDVLTDI
+475 SFKYPNAQDEVLSDI
-490 NFTADPGETIA
+490 SFTVDPGETIA

-514 NLIPRFYDV
+514 NLLPRFYDV
-523 TCGSITIGGIDIR
+523 TSGAITIGGIN
-536 DIKQEDLRAK
+536 IKDVSQRELRSR
-546 IGYVPQKGILF
+546 IGYIPQKAILF

-568 DENASMENINT
+568 DENASMDNINT

-591 NKPEGIKYSIAQGG
+591 SKKEGLKYNIAQGG

-617 IARAITKQPAIYIF
+617 IARAITKQPDIYIF
-631 DDSFSALDYKTDAA
+631 DDSFSALDYKTDVA
-645 LRQALQKLVDKTN
+645 LRQALNKLVEQSH

-679 LDEGKMVGI
+679 LDEGKMAGI
-688 GKHEELLENCP
+688 GTHEQLLKNCP

-709 SKEELA
+709 SLEELE

>member
-1 MKRILK
+1 MKRIIK
-7 YLKPYTLAIICVVIL
+7 YLKPYTLAIICVIIL

-30 LALPDYMSNIVTY
+30 LALPDRMSNIVTY
-43 GIQFGGIEDTNV
+43 GIQFYGIEDTNV
-55 MALTKDTY
+55 MALTADTY
-63 QKVILLSGDENI
+63 QKVILLSDDENI
-75 QEAFEKIEV
+75 SEAFDKVEA

-95 LLSQEDIYVKK
+95 LLSIEDIYIRKDNI
-106 EHVNVDL
+106 NVDL

-124 NYAIE
+124 NYPQDNIY
-129 LPANTTIEQ
+129 Q
-138 LLQDEQTKDL
+138 LLQDEQTKQK
-148 IITKIHEATSNLT
+148 IINDIYEQSSNLT
-161 TENIQQVSLMAVKNE
+161 NDNIKQVALMYIQHE

-182 NTFAIQMNY
+182 NTFAIQMGY

-204 LCSACA
+204 LCSMCA

-215 LSSKVAISSTKKL
+215 LSSKVAIASTKKL

-236 QNFSTNE
+236 QSFSTSE

-266 IQMMLRIVLFA
+266 IQMLLRIVLFA

-292 QMLWILAVCIIIII
+292 QMLWILALCIVIIILVFIM
-306 TIFVITF
+306 TF
-313 TITMPKFSKIQKT
+313 ALTMPKFSKIQKT

-352 EEERFNEANKDI
+352 EEERFDEANKTI
-364 TKLNL
+364 TSLNL

-376 SVMPLITFVMNG
+376 SVMPLITFIMNAI
-388 VTVVIVWVAATQ
+388 TIIIVWVAATQ

-451 DLSIVDPLEPK
+451 ELSITDPKEPK
-462 VLSDNNQIIFDHV
+462 HLNDNKQIIFDHV
-475 SFKYPNAQEDVLTDI
+475 SFKYPNAQDEVLSDI
-490 NFTADPGETIA
+490 SFTVDPGETIA

-514 NLIPRFYDV
+514 NLLPRFYDV
-523 TCGSITIGGIDIR
+523 TSGAITIGGIN
-536 DIKQEDLRAK
+536 IKDVSQKELRSR
-546 IGYVPQKGILF
+546 IGYIPQKAILF

-568 DENASMENINT
+568 DENASMDNINT

-591 NKPEGIKYSIAQGG
+591 SKKEGLKYNIAQGG

-617 IARAITKQPAIYIF
+617 IARAITKQPDIYIF
-631 DDSFSALDYKTDAA
+631 DDSFSALDYKTDVS
-645 LRQALQKLVDKTN
+645 LRQALNKLVEQSH

-679 LDEGKMVGI
+679 LDEGKMAGI
-688 GKHEELLENCP
+688 GTHEQLLKNCP

-709 SKEELA
+709 SLEELE

>member
-1 MKRILK
+1 MKRIIK
-7 YLKPYTLAIICVVIL
+7 YLKPYTLAIICVIIL

-30 LALPDYMSNIVTY
+30 LALPDRMSNIVTY

-55 MALTKDTY
+55 MALTADTY
-63 QKVILLSGDENI
+63 QKVILLSDDENI
-75 QEAFEKIEV
+75 SEAFVKV
-84 NSNSK
+84 QANSNSK

-95 LLSQEDIYVKK
+95 LLSIEDIYVRKDNI
-106 EHVNVDL
+106 NVDL

-124 NYAIE
+124 NYPQDNIY
-129 LPANTTIEQ
+129 Q
-138 LLQDEQTKDL
+138 LLQDEQTKQK
-148 IITKIHEATSNLT
+148 IINDIYEQSSNLT
-161 TENIQQVSLMAVKNE
+161 NDNIKQVALMYIQHE

-182 NTFAIQMNY
+182 NTFAIQMGY

-204 LCSACA
+204 LCSMCA

-215 LSSKVAISSTKKL
+215 LSSKVAIASTKKL

-236 QNFSTNE
+236 QSFSTSE

-266 IQMMLRIVLFA
+266 IQMLLRIVLFA

-292 QMLWILAVCIIIII
+292 QMLWILALCIVIIILVFIM
-306 TIFVITF
+306 TF
-313 TITMPKFSKIQKT
+313 ALTMPKFSKIQKT

-344 RAFNTQKY
+344 RAFNTQEY
-352 EEERFNEANKDI
+352 EEERFDEANKAI
-364 TKLNL
+364 TSLNL

-376 SVMPLITFVMNG
+376 SVMPLITFIMNAI
-388 VTVVIVWVAATQ
+388 TIIIVWVAATQ

-451 DLSIVDPLEPK
+451 ELSITDPKEPK
-462 VLSDNNQIIFDHV
+462 HLNDNKQIIFDHV
-475 SFKYPNAQEDVLTDI
+475 SFKYPNAQDEVLSDI
-490 NFTADPGETIA
+490 SFTVDPGETIA

-514 NLIPRFYDV
+514 NLLPRFYDV
-523 TCGSITIGGIDIR
+523 TSGAITIGGIN
-536 DIKQEDLRAK
+536 IKDVSQKELRSR
-546 IGYVPQKGILF
+546 IGYIPQKAILF

-568 DENASMENINT
+568 DENASMDNINT

-591 NKPEGIKYSIAQGG
+591 SKKEGLKYNIAQGG

-617 IARAITKQPAIYIF
+617 IARAITKQPDIYIF
-631 DDSFSALDYKTDAA
+631 DDSFSALYYKTDVA
-645 LRQALQKLVDKTN
+645 LRQALNKLVEQSH

-679 LDEGKMVGI
+679 LDEGKMAGI
-688 GKHEELLENCP
+688 GTHEQLLKNCP

-709 SKEELA
+709 SLEELE

>member
-1 MKRILK
+1 MKRIIK
-7 YLKPYTLAIICVVIL
+7 YLKPYTLAIICVIIL

-30 LALPDYMSNIVTY
+30 LALPDRMSNIVTY
-43 GIQFGGIEDTNV
+43 GIQFDGIEDTNV
-55 MALTKDTY
+55 MALTADTY
-63 QKVILLSGDENI
+63 QKVILLSDDENI
-75 QEAFEKIEV
+75 SEAFDKVEA

-95 LLSQEDIYVKK
+95 LLSIEDIYIRKDSI
-106 EHVNVDL
+106 NVDL

-124 NYAIE
+124 NYPQDNIY
-129 LPANTTIEQ
+129 Q
-138 LLQDEQTKDL
+138 LLQDEQTKQK
-148 IITKIHEATSNLT
+148 IINDIYEQSSNLT
-161 TENIQQVSLMAVKNE
+161 NDNIKQVALMYIQHE

-182 NTFAIQMNY
+182 NTFAIQMGY

-204 LCSACA
+204 LCSMCA

-215 LSSKVAISSTKKL
+215 LSSKVAIASTKKL

-236 QNFSTNE
+236 QSFSTSE

-266 IQMMLRIVLFA
+266 IQMLLRIVLFA

-292 QMLWILAVCIIIII
+292 QMLWILALCIVIIILVFIM
-306 TIFVITF
+306 TF
-313 TITMPKFSKIQKT
+313 ALTMPKFSKIQKT

-344 RAFNTQKY
+344 RAFNTQEY
-352 EEERFNEANKDI
+352 EEERFDEANKAI
-364 TKLNL
+364 TSLNL

-376 SVMPLITFVMNG
+376 SVMPLITFIMNAI
-388 VTVVIVWVAATQ
+388 TIIIVWVAATQ

-451 DLSIVDPLEPK
+451 ELSITDPKEPK
-462 VLSDNNQIIFDHV
+462 HLNDNKQIIFDHV
-475 SFKYPNAQEDVLTDI
+475 SFKYPNAQDEVLSDI
-490 NFTADPGETIA
+490 SFTVDPGETIA

-514 NLIPRFYDV
+514 NLLPRFYDV
-523 TCGSITIGGIDIR
+523 TSGAITIGGIN
-536 DIKQEDLRAK
+536 IKDVSQKELRSR
-546 IGYVPQKGILF
+546 IGYIPQKAILF

-568 DENASMENINT
+568 DENASMDNINT

-591 NKPEGIKYSIAQGG
+591 SKKEGLKYNIAQGG

-617 IARAITKQPAIYIF
+617 IARAITKQPDIYIF
-631 DDSFSALDYKTDAA
+631 DDSFSALDYKTDVA
-645 LRQALQKLVDKTN
+645 LRQALNKLVEQSH

-679 LDEGKMVGI
+679 LDEGKMAGI
-688 GKHEELLENCP
+688 GTHEQLLKNCP

-709 SKEELA
+709 SLEELE

>member
-1 MKRILK
+1 MKRIIK
-7 YLKPYTLAIICVVIL
+7 YLKPYTLAIICVIIL

-30 LALPDYMSNIVTY
+30 LALPDRMSNIVTY

-55 MALTKDTY
+55 MALTADTY
-63 QKVILLSGDENI
+63 QKVILLSDDENI
-75 QEAFEKIEV
+75 SEAFVKV
-84 NSNSK
+84 QANSNSK

-95 LLSQEDIYVKK
+95 LLSIEDIYVRKDNI
-106 EHVNVDL
+106 NVDL

-124 NYAIE
+124 NYPQDNIY
-129 LPANTTIEQ
+129 Q
-138 LLQDEQTKDL
+138 LLQDEQTKQK
-148 IITKIHEATSNLT
+148 IINDIYEQSSNLT
-161 TENIQQVSLMAVKNE
+161 NDNIKQVALMYIQHE

-182 NTFAIQMNY
+182 NTFAIQMGY

-204 LCSACA
+204 LCSICA

-215 LSSKVAISSTKKL
+215 LSSKVAIASTKKL

-236 QNFSTNE
+236 QSFSTSE

-266 IQMMLRIVLFA
+266 IQMLLRIVLFA

-292 QMLWILAVCIIIII
+292 QMLWILALCIVIIILVFIM
-306 TIFVITF
+306 TF
-313 TITMPKFSKIQKT
+313 ALTMPKFSKIQKT

-344 RAFNTQKY
+344 RAFNTQEY
-352 EEERFNEANKDI
+352 EEERFDEANKAI
-364 TKLNL
+364 TSLNL

-376 SVMPLITFVMNG
+376 SVMPLITFIMNAI
-388 VTVVIVWVAATQ
+388 TIIIVWVAATQ

-451 DLSIVDPLEPK
+451 ELSITDPKEPK
-462 VLSDNNQIIFDHV
+462 HLNDNKQIIFDHV
-475 SFKYPNAQEDVLTDI
+475 SFKYPNAQDEVLSDI
-490 NFTADPGETIA
+490 SFTVDPGETIA

-514 NLIPRFYDV
+514 NLLPRFYDV
-523 TCGSITIGGIDIR
+523 TSGAITIGGIN
-536 DIKQEDLRAK
+536 IKDVSQKELRSR
-546 IGYVPQKGILF
+546 IGYIPQKAILF

-568 DENASMENINT
+568 DENASMDNINT

-591 NKPEGIKYSIAQGG
+591 SKKEGLKYNIAQGG

-617 IARAITKQPAIYIF
+617 IARAITKQPDIYIF
-631 DDSFSALDYKTDAA
+631 DDSFSALDYKTDVA
-645 LRQALQKLVDKTN
+645 LRQALNKLVEQSH

-679 LDEGKMVGI
+679 LDEGKMAGI
-688 GKHEELLENCP
+688 GTHEQLLKNCP

-709 SKEELA
+709 SLEELE